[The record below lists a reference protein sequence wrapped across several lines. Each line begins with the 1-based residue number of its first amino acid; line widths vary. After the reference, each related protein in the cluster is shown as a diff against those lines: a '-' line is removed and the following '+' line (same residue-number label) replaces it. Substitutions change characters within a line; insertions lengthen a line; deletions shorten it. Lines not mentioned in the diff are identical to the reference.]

1 MTTQLSPEVL
11 GILELDEKETK
22 PIIPIQSGLNKK
34 PDEKDFNWWNVLDDM
49 ASSVPQ
55 GVINSVEAQG
65 DFIDENIISLGGF
78 EISKEQALLL
88 ASPIAAA
95 QFEKEKNEEAK
106 LTFKDFIPKYVT
118 PTKWKEGKYS
128 EKRNLPVFHQPET
141 KAGQVTEGITRFLT
155 GFAGPSKFLKGYP
168 KLGRARSYIAGGIA
182 DLTVFDP
189 NEGRLSDMLVQFNS
203 PVFDNAVTQYLA
215 TNEYDTEMEGRLKNV
230 LEGMFLGGLVDVV
243 ATGLRATPKTAEKIY
258 HGIKGFKKMKATND
272 LGQRAKIQKETSEV
286 IDDIEKGKKTKRRK
300 KASFEGNA
308 SINLKEAIKTIKS
321 TKETAKQASEL
332 WISRV
337 LNTGAFKNGEEV
349 LNTIDNV
356 TDNAFDDV
364 TKEYLENDVLKNELA
379 EELATLLSRD
389 KNEVLKT
396 VFKEKDSKEGVVK
409 ILATKQVLQDLAF
422 DYQKVATKYL
432 DEFGDNSSN
441 WSKEA
446 KEEIGLRGKVIAET
460 FYKTKEIIRGA
471 ARQTQIGRIKVTRS
485 GGEILEISKIAN
497 LFKNFDSNPAV
508 LAKKVKNIAPNQIIN
523 ELSKSKFSKY
533 IEAFNSLFI
542 NGLLGGTYT
551 HTINM
556 LSNSYELFL
565 KPLEVVAGATL
576 RRDARTIRLGFSQ
589 YQGMIFQISDT
600 FKAIRTALKQG
611 DAVLD
616 PFQRT
621 QDNLQIVD
629 GKAIRPISASAL
641 EVSGIT
647 GNAIDL
653 IGKVVELPIRLLMT
667 GDEIF
672 KQLGYRGRLFAGA
685 IDNTL
690 ELGLDVGSKEG
701 KANIKKIFDNGFDK
715 NGKANVVD
723 NDIAAKALAGAR
735 ESTFTNGLNDGRFFN
750 IGYAWQKFIEEAP
763 YLRFLTPFVR
773 TPTNLWRQFETRIPV
788 YGAFTKPMRE
798 AWNTGDPRA
807 RADVLGR
814 QIFGV
819 SAMTYAGYLT
829 MSNIEDRDGNIYRK
843 ITGAG
848 PKDYQIRK
856 QWEANGWQGYS
867 IADKNKDGSIS
878 YKQYNRMD
886 PRFYIFGIMADIAE
900 NADNI
905 NDVDKE
911 NIAFVAVASAAKGL
925 LNKAYMRGLA
935 DAYEVASSDEPGK
948 LEKYV
953 GRIIGN
959 SIPYQAFVNQ
969 GVPGIIEADKE
980 SYEARGFV
988 DEIIKK
994 SYFLSKDEKLEP
1006 RRDILTG
1013 EPVVKNPTSIYY
1025 NPEGGLSYL
1034 GLTVGPLMVGRKS
1047 DIKEDKVRVE
1057 IIRLKRRLSQPK
1069 KNIGNIDLTE
1079 VKKNNQSAHNY
1090 WIERI
1095 GKTEVNSQ
1103 NLYDTLSEV
1112 IESTDYEF
1120 AQEGNENNR
1129 GGKEIIIDN
1138 VFNAFKRQA
1147 EQDMIEEYD
1156 LSDAIQQEKEQEYS
1170 LREPSYDT
1178 EEQKGKEILPR
1189 KEGSFLFNLIGKAEA
1204 AEVDIESTVNE
1215 KKILENNSNKFK
1227 NVNIDFIKKQEGGD
1241 SLKGYIVKG
1250 FDKSGVTVGVGF
1262 DLGQYNAGEL
1272 SDLPDSILNKL
1283 KPYLGLK
1290 GKNAKKRLDEIPL
1303 KITQK
1308 ESDIINK
1315 VIKTKIL
1322 TILKKDWEKSSSQIP
1337 FDELSTEQATAV
1349 ANIAFQYGNA
1359 GILSFD
1365 FWDYATK
1372 NEWDKVYKE
1381 LMDFKD
1387 KSESVNERHKKTG
1400 KYLKGFL
1407 DNKK

>member
-22 PIIPIQSGLNKK
+22 PIIPIQPGLQNK

-65 DFIDENIISLGGF
+65 DFIDENIVSLGGLEF
-78 EISKEQALLL
+78 GDGDGS
-88 ASPIAAA
+88 
-95 QFEKEKNEEAK
+95 

-168 KLGRARSYIAGGIA
+168 KLGRSRAYIAGGIA

-203 PVFDNAVTQYLA
+203 PVFNNAVTQYLA

-258 HGIKGFKKMKATND
+258 HGIKGFKRMKATND
-272 LGQRAKIQKETSEV
+272 IGQRAKIQKETSEV
-286 IDDIEKGKKTKRRK
+286 INDIEKGRLTKRRK
-300 KASFEGNA
+300 KAAFEGNA

-337 LNTGAFKNGEEV
+337 VNTGAFKNGTEV

-364 TKEYLENDVLKNELA
+364 TKEYLENDVLKNEAA
-379 EELATLLSRD
+379 EELANLLSRD

-409 ILATKQVLQDLAF
+409 MLATKQVLQDLAV
-422 DYQKVATKYL
+422 DYQKVSGKYL
-432 DEFGDNSSN
+432 DEFGDDVSK

-446 KEEIGLRGKVIAET
+446 KEEIGLRGQVIAET

-471 ARQTQIGRIKVTRS
+471 ARTTQAGRIKVTRS
-485 GGEILEISKIAN
+485 GGEVLEISKIAN

-551 HTINM
+551 HSVNM
-556 LSNSYELFL
+556 LGNAYELFL
-565 KPLEVVAGATL
+565 KPIEVMAGATV
-576 RRDARTIRLGFSQ
+576 RTDMRTVKLGFAQ
-589 YQGMIFQISDT
+589 YQGMVFQISDT

-629 GKAIRPISASAL
+629 GKAVRPISASAL

-647 GNAIDL
+647 GNAVDF
-653 IGKVVELPIRLLMT
+653 IGKVVELPVRFLMT

-672 KQLGYRGRLFAGA
+672 KQLGYRGRLFSGA
-685 IDNTL
+685 VDNTL

-723 NDIAAKALAGAR
+723 NDIAAKALQGAR

-750 IGYAWQKFIEEAP
+750 IGYAWQKFIEQAP
-763 YLRFLTPFVR
+763 YLRPLTPFVR

-788 YGAFTKPMRE
+788 YGAFTKPMRD

-814 QIFGV
+814 QIFGI
-819 SAMTYAGYLT
+819 SAMTYAYHLT
-829 MSNIEDRDGNIYRK
+829 SMDIEDRDGNIYRK

-856 QWEANGWQGYS
+856 QWEANGWQPYS
-867 IADKNKDGSIS
+867 IAQKNEDGSIT

-886 PRFYIFGIMADIAE
+886 PRFYIFGIAADVSE
-900 NADNI
+900 NGDNI

-911 NIAFVAVASAAKGL
+911 NVLFVAVASAAKGL

-948 LEKYV
+948 IEKYL
-953 GRIIGN
+953 GRLVGN
-959 SIPYQAFVNQ
+959 SIPYQAFVGQ
-969 GVPGIIEADKE
+969 GVPGIIEADAE

-994 SYFLSKDEKLEP
+994 SYFLSKDEKLEQ

-1013 EPVVKNPTSIYY
+1013 EPIVKNPTSIYY

-1034 GLTVGPLMVGRKS
+1034 GLTVGPIMVGRKS
-1047 DIKEDKVRVE
+1047 DVKEDKVRVE
-1057 IIRLKRRLSQPK
+1057 IIRLKRRLSQPN

-1095 GKTEVNSQ
+1095 GKTEVNGQ

-1112 IESTDYEF
+1112 IESVNYEF
-1120 AQEGNENNR
+1120 AQEGDENNR

-1147 EQDMIEEYD
+1147 KQDMIEEYD

-1189 KEGSFLFNLIGKAEA
+1189 KEKDSFSFNLFSKAEA
-1204 AEVDIESTVNE
+1204 AEVDIE
-1215 KKILENNSNKFK
+1215 LNKFQ
-1227 NVNIDFIKKQEGGD
+1227 NVDFNFIEDREGF
-1241 SLKGYIVKG
+1241 KIIGYVPDAEG
-1250 FDKSGVTVGVGF
+1250 SKSGVTIASGF
-1262 DLGQYNAGEL
+1262 DLGVRKL
-1272 SDLPDSILNKL
+1272 SDLNGLPEEIINKL
-1283 KPYLGLK
+1283 EPYLGLK
-1290 GKNAKKRLDEIPL
+1290 GNEAISKAKQL
-1303 KITQK
+1303 KITREEGK
-1308 ESDIINK
+1308 IINK
-1315 VIKTKIL
+1315 FAKKESLQKLEKAWKKTTGESFDSL
-1322 TILKKDWEKSSSQIP
+1322 T
-1337 FDELSTEQATAV
+1337 TEQATVV
-1349 ANIAFQYGNA
+1349 ASVAFQYGDLETETPN
-1359 GILSFD
+1359 
-1365 FWDYATK
+1365 FWKYVTSKPPQWQKAYD
-1372 NEWDKVYKE
+1372 E
-1381 LMDFKD
+1381 LMDFGDNYPTRRKEEA
-1387 KSESVNERHKKTG
+1387 KLLFE
-1400 KYLKGFL
+1400 YLKK
-1407 DNKK
+1407 NKKWIKSRK

>member
-1 MTTQLSPEVL
+1 MTTRLSPEVL

-34 PDEKDFNWWNVLDDM
+34 PDEKDFNWWSVLDDM

-65 DFIDENIISLGGF
+65 DFIDENIISLGGLEF
-78 EISKEQALLL
+78 GDGDGS
-88 ASPIAAA
+88 
-95 QFEKEKNEEAK
+95 

-118 PTKWKEGKYS
+118 PTKWKKGKYS
-128 EKRNLPVFHQPET
+128 EKKNLPQFHQPET

-155 GFAGPSKFLKGYP
+155 GFAGPSKFLKGYNS
-168 KLGRARSYIAGGIA
+168 LGRSRSYIAGAIA

-189 NEGRLSDMLVQFNS
+189 NEGRLSDMLVEFNS
-203 PVFDNAVTQYLA
+203 PVFNNAVTQYLA

-230 LEGMFLGGLVDVV
+230 LEGMFLGGLVDVAV
-243 ATGLRATPKTAEKIY
+243 AGIRGTPKTAEKIY

-286 IDDIEKGKKTKRRK
+286 ISDVEKGKITKRRK

-332 WISRV
+332 WISKV
-337 LNTGAFKNGEEV
+337 VNTGAFKNGTEV

-364 TKEYLENDVLKNELA
+364 TKEYLENDVLKNEAA
-379 EELATLLSRD
+379 EELANLLSRD

-409 ILATKQVLQDLAF
+409 MLATKQVLQDLAV
-422 DYQKVATKYL
+422 DYQKVSGKYL
-432 DEFGDNSSN
+432 DEFGDDVSK

-446 KEEIGLRGKVIAET
+446 KEEISLRGQVIAET

-471 ARQTQIGRIKVTRS
+471 ARTTQAGRIKVTRS

-556 LSNSYELFL
+556 LSNSYELLL
-565 KPLEVVAGATL
+565 KPIEVMAGATL
-576 RRDARTIRLGFSQ
+576 RKDMRTFKLGFAQ

-629 GKAIRPISASAL
+629 GKAVRPISATAL

-647 GNAIDL
+647 GNAVDF
-653 IGKVVELPIRLLMT
+653 IGKVVELPVRLLMT

-672 KQLGYRGRLFAGA
+672 KQLNYRGRLFSGA

-723 NDIAAKALAGAR
+723 NDIAAKALQGAR
-735 ESTFTNGLNDGRFFN
+735 EATFTNGLNDGRFFN
-750 IGYAWQKFIEEAP
+750 IGYAWQKLIEQAP

-773 TPTNLWRQFETRIPV
+773 TPTNLWRQFESRIPV

-798 AWNTGDPRA
+798 AWNSGDPRA

-819 SAMTYAGYLT
+819 SAMTYASYLA
-829 MSNIEDRDGNIYRK
+829 MSDVEDRDGNIYRK
-843 ITGAG
+843 ITGVG

-856 QWEANGWQGYS
+856 QWEANGWQPYS
-867 IADKNKDGSIS
+867 IAQKNEDGSIT

-886 PRFYIFGIMADIAE
+886 PRFYIFGIMADIYE
-900 NADNI
+900 NNDNI

-911 NIAFVAVASAAKGL
+911 NIAFVAVTSAAKGL

-935 DAYEVASSDEPGK
+935 DAYEVASSDEPNQI
-948 LEKYV
+948 EKYI
-953 GRIIGN
+953 GRLVGN
-959 SIPYQAFVNQ
+959 SIPYQAFIGQ

-994 SYFLSKDEKLEP
+994 SYFLTKDEKLEP

-1013 EPVVKNPTSIYY
+1013 EPIVRNPTSIYY
-1025 NPEGGLSYL
+1025 NPGAEGGISYL
-1034 GLTVGPLMVGRKS
+1034 GLTFGPLMVGRKS

-1057 IIRLKRRLSQPK
+1057 IVRLKRRLSQPN

-1079 VKKNNQSAHNY
+1079 IKKNNQSAHNY

-1095 GKTEVNSQ
+1095 GKTEVNGQ
-1103 NLYDTLSEV
+1103 NLYDTLLEV

-1120 AQEGNENNR
+1120 AQEGDENNR
-1129 GGKEIIIDN
+1129 GGKEIMIDS

-1156 LSDAIQQEKEQEYS
+1156 LLEAIEQEKEQEYS
-1170 LREPSYDT
+1170 LREPSYDIQ
-1178 EEQKGKEILPR
+1178 EQKGKEILPR
-1189 KEGSFLFNLIGKAEA
+1189 
-1204 AEVDIESTVNE
+1204 
-1215 KKILENNSNKFK
+1215 
-1227 NVNIDFIKKQEGGD
+1227 
-1241 SLKGYIVKG
+1241 
-1250 FDKSGVTVGVGF
+1250 
-1262 DLGQYNAGEL
+1262 
-1272 SDLPDSILNKL
+1272 
-1283 KPYLGLK
+1283 
-1290 GKNAKKRLDEIPL
+1290 R
-1303 KITQK
+1303 
-1308 ESDIINK
+1308 
-1315 VIKTKIL
+1315 
-1322 TILKKDWEKSSSQIP
+1322 
-1337 FDELSTEQATAV
+1337 
-1349 ANIAFQYGNA
+1349 
-1359 GILSFD
+1359 
-1365 FWDYATK
+1365 
-1372 NEWDKVYKE
+1372 
-1381 LMDFKD
+1381 
-1387 KSESVNERHKKTG
+1387 
-1400 KYLKGFL
+1400 
-1407 DNKK
+1407 

>member
-1 MTTQLSPEVL
+1 MATQLSSEVL

-55 GVINSVEAQG
+55 GIINSIEAQG
-65 DFIDENIISLGGF
+65 DFIDENIVSLGGLEF
-78 EISKEQALLL
+78 GDKDGS
-88 ASPIAAA
+88 
-95 QFEKEKNEEAK
+95 

-155 GFAGPSKFLKGYP
+155 GFAGPAKFLKGYN
-168 KLGRARSYIAGGIA
+168 KLGRSRSYIAGAIA

-203 PVFDNAVTQYLA
+203 PVFNNAVTQYLA
-215 TNEYDTEMEGRLKNV
+215 TSEYDTEMEGRLKNV

-243 ATGLRATPKTAEKIY
+243 ATGLKGTPKTAEKIFY
-258 HGIKGFKKMKATND
+258 GIKGFKKMKATND
-272 LGQRAKIQKETSEV
+272 IGQRTKIQKETSEV
-286 IDDIEKGKKTKRRK
+286 INDVEKGRITKRRK
-300 KASFEGNA
+300 KASFEGHA

-332 WISRV
+332 WISKV
-337 LNTGAFKNGEEV
+337 INTGAFKNGQEV

-364 TKEYLENDVLKNELA
+364 TKEYLENDVLKNEAA
-379 EELATLLSRD
+379 EELAKLLSRD

-409 ILATKQVLQDLAF
+409 MLATKQVLQDLAV
-422 DYQKVATKYL
+422 DYQKVSTKYL
-432 DEFGDNSSN
+432 DQFGDNVSK

-446 KEEIGLRGKVIAET
+446 KEEIALRGQVIAET

-471 ARQTQIGRIKVTRS
+471 ARTTQAGRIKVTRS
-485 GGEILEISKIAN
+485 GGKILEIAKIVN

-533 IEAFNSLFI
+533 IEAFNSVFI

-565 KPLEVVAGATL
+565 KPIEVIAGATV
-576 RRDARTIRLGFSQ
+576 RKDMKTIRLGFAQ

-600 FKAIRTALKQG
+600 FKAIRIALKQG

-621 QDNLQIVD
+621 QDNLQIID
-629 GKAIRPISASAL
+629 GKAVRPISASAL

-647 GNAIDL
+647 GNAIDF
-653 IGKVVELPIRLLMT
+653 IGKIIELPVRLLMT

-672 KQLGYRGRLFAGA
+672 KQLGYRGRLFSGA

-750 IGYAWQKFIEEAP
+750 IGYAWQKFIEQAP

-788 YGAFTKPMRE
+788 LGAFTKPMRD
-798 AWNTGDPRA
+798 AWNTADPRA

-814 QIFGV
+814 QIFGI
-819 SAMTYAGYLT
+819 SAMTYASYLA
-829 MSNIEDRDGNIYRK
+829 MSDIEDRDGNIYRK
-843 ITGAG
+843 ITGGG

-856 QWEANGWQGYS
+856 QWEANGWQPYS
-867 IADKNKDGSIS
+867 IAEKNEDGTIT

-886 PRFYIFGIMADIAE
+886 PRFYIFGIMADIFE
-900 NADNI
+900 NHDNI

-911 NIAFVAVASAAKGL
+911 NIAFVAITSAAKGL
-925 LNKAYMRGLA
+925 LNKAYMKGIS

-948 LEKYV
+948 IEKYL
-953 GRIIGN
+953 GRVVGN
-959 SIPYQAFVNQ
+959 SIPYQAFIGQ
-969 GVPGIIEADKE
+969 GVPGIIEADAE

-1013 EPVVKNPTSIYY
+1013 EPIVKNPTSIYY

-1057 IIRLKRRLSQPK
+1057 IMRLKRRLTQPK
-1069 KNIGNIDLTE
+1069 KNIGTIDLTE

-1095 GKTEVNSQ
+1095 GKTEINGQ

-1112 IESTDYEF
+1112 IESTNYEF
-1120 AQEGNENNR
+1120 AQEGDENNR

-1138 VFNAFKRQA
+1138 VFNSFKRQA
-1147 EQDMIEEYD
+1147 REDMIEEYD
-1156 LSDAIQQEKEQEYS
+1156 LSDAIIQEKEQEYD
-1170 LREPSYDT
+1170 LKKPSYDT

-1189 KEGSFLFNLIGKAEA
+1189 KERDSFLFNLFNKAEA
-1204 AEVDIESTVNE
+1204 AEVDIESTEADIELV
-1215 KKILENNSNKFK
+1215 KYK
-1227 NVNIDFIKKQEGGD
+1227 NVDMDFIEDREGFEII
-1241 SLKGYIVKG
+1241 GYVPHAEG
-1250 FDKSGVTVGVGF
+1250 SKSGVTIASGF
-1262 DLGQYNAGEL
+1262 DLGARKL
-1272 SDLPDSILNKL
+1272 SDLNGLPEEIINKL
-1283 KPYLGLK
+1283 EPYLGLK
-1290 GKNAKKRLDEIPL
+1290 GNEAISKAKQL
-1303 KITQK
+1303 KITR
-1308 ESDIINK
+1308 EEGRIINK
-1315 VIKTKIL
+1315 FAKKESLQKLEKKWNKDSKIK
-1322 TILKKDWEKSSSQIP
+1322 
-1337 FDELSTEQATAV
+1337 FNELSIEQATVLASV
-1349 ANIAFQYGNA
+1349 AFQYGS
-1359 GILSFD
+1359 SFKRKD
-1365 FWDYATK
+1365 GTQMNFYKLALDNDWQG
-1372 NEWDKVYKE
+1372 VYDE
-1381 LMDFKD
+1381 LMDFGDFYPTRRKEEA
-1387 KSESVNERHKKTG
+1387 KLLFE
-1400 KYLKGFL
+1400 YLKK
-1407 DNKK
+1407 NKKWIKSRK

>member
-22 PIIPIQSGLNKK
+22 PIIPIQPGLQNK

-65 DFIDENIISLGGF
+65 DFLDENIVSLGGLEF
-78 EISKEQALLL
+78 GDGDGS
-88 ASPIAAA
+88 
-95 QFEKEKNEEAK
+95 

-168 KLGRARSYIAGGIA
+168 KLGRSRSYIAGAIA

-203 PVFDNAVTQYLA
+203 PVFNNAVTQYLA
-215 TNEYDTEMEGRLKNV
+215 TSEYDTEMEGRLKNV

-258 HGIKGFKKMKATND
+258 HGIKGFKRMKATND

-286 IDDIEKGKKTKRRK
+286 INDIEKGKLTKRRK
-300 KASFEGNA
+300 KAAFEGNA

-337 LNTGAFKNGEEV
+337 VNTGAFKNGTEV

-364 TKEYLENDVLKNELA
+364 TKEYLENDVLKNEAA
-379 EELATLLSRD
+379 EELANLLSRD

-409 ILATKQVLQDLAF
+409 MLATKQVLQDLAV
-422 DYQKVATKYL
+422 DYQKVSGKYL
-432 DEFGDNSSN
+432 DQFGDDVSK

-446 KEEIGLRGKVIAET
+446 KEEIGLRGQVIAET

-471 ARQTQIGRIKVTRS
+471 ARTTQAGRIKVTRS

-551 HTINM
+551 QSVNM
-556 LSNSYELFL
+556 LGNAYELFL
-565 KPLEVVAGATL
+565 KPVEVMAGATL
-576 RRDARTIRLGFSQ
+576 RRDARTRRLGFAQ
-589 YQGMIFQISDT
+589 YEGMIFQISDT
-600 FKAIRTALKQG
+600 FKSIRTALKQG

-629 GKAIRPISASAL
+629 GKAVRPISASAL

-647 GNAIDL
+647 GNAIDF
-653 IGKVVELPIRLLMT
+653 IGKVVELPVRLLMT

-672 KQLGYRGRLFAGA
+672 KQLGYRGRLYSGA
-685 IDNTL
+685 VDNTL
-690 ELGLDVGSKEG
+690 ELGLDVSSKEG

-750 IGYAWQKFIEEAP
+750 IGYAWQKFIEQAP

-773 TPTNLWRQFETRIPV
+773 TPTNLWRQFEMRIPV
-788 YGAFTKPMRE
+788 YGAFTKPMRD

-814 QIFGV
+814 QIFGI
-819 SAMTYAGYLT
+819 SAMTYAYHLT
-829 MSNIEDRDGNIYRK
+829 SMDIEDRDGNIYRK

-856 QWEANGWQGYS
+856 QWEANGWQPYS
-867 IADKNKDGSIS
+867 IAQKNKDGSIT

-911 NIAFVAVASAAKGL
+911 NVAFVAIASAAKGL

-935 DAYEVASSDEPGK
+935 DAYEVASSDEPDK
-948 LEKYV
+948 IEKYL
-953 GRIIGN
+953 GRVVGN
-959 SIPYQAFVNQ
+959 SIPYQAFIGQ
-969 GVPGIIEADKE
+969 GVPGIIEADAE

-1013 EPVVKNPTSIYY
+1013 EPIVKNPTSIYY

-1034 GLTVGPLMVGRKS
+1034 GLTVGPIMVGRKS

-1057 IIRLKRRLSQPK
+1057 IMRLKRRLSQPN

-1095 GKTEVNSQ
+1095 GKTEVNGQ

-1120 AQEGNENNR
+1120 AQEGDENNR

-1147 EQDMIEEYD
+1147 REDMIEEYD
-1156 LSDAIQQEKEQEYS
+1156 LSDAIIQEKEQEYS

-1189 KEGSFLFNLIGKAEA
+1189 KEKDSFSFNLFSKAQA
-1204 AEVDIESTVNE
+1204 AEIDIESTEADIELV
-1215 KKILENNSNKFK
+1215 KYK
-1227 NVNIDFIKKQEGGD
+1227 NVDMDFIEDREGF
-1241 SLKGYIVKG
+1241 KIIGYVPDAEG
-1250 FDKSGVTVGVGF
+1250 SKSGVTIASGF
-1262 DLGQYNAGEL
+1262 DLGARKL
-1272 SDLPDSILNKL
+1272 SDLNGLPEEIINKL
-1283 KPYLGLK
+1283 EPYLGLK
-1290 GKNAKKRLDEIPL
+1290 GNEAISKAKQL
-1303 KITQK
+1303 KITR
-1308 ESDIINK
+1308 EEGRIINK
-1315 VIKTKIL
+1315 FAKKESLQKLEKKWNKDSKIK
-1322 TILKKDWEKSSSQIP
+1322 
-1337 FDELSTEQATAV
+1337 FNELSIEQATVLASV
-1349 ANIAFQYGNA
+1349 AFQYGS
-1359 GILSFD
+1359 SFKRKD
-1365 FWDYATK
+1365 GTQMNFYKLALDNDWQG
-1372 NEWDKVYKE
+1372 VYDE
-1381 LMDFKD
+1381 LMDFGDRYPTRRKEEA
-1387 KSESVNERHKKTG
+1387 KLLFE
-1400 KYLKGFL
+1400 YLKK
-1407 DNKK
+1407 NKK

>member
-1 MTTQLSPEVL
+1 MATQLSSEVL

-55 GVINSVEAQG
+55 GIINSIEAQG
-65 DFIDENIISLGGF
+65 DFIDENIVSLGGLEF
-78 EISKEQALLL
+78 GDKDGS
-88 ASPIAAA
+88 
-95 QFEKEKNEEAK
+95 

-155 GFAGPSKFLKGYP
+155 GFAGPAKFLKGYN
-168 KLGRARSYIAGGIA
+168 KLGRSRSYIAGAIA

-203 PVFDNAVTQYLA
+203 PVFNNAVTQYLA
-215 TNEYDTEMEGRLKNV
+215 TSEYDTEMEGRLKNV

-243 ATGLRATPKTAEKIY
+243 ATGLKGTPKTAEKIFY
-258 HGIKGFKKMKATND
+258 GIKGFKKMKATND
-272 LGQRAKIQKETSEV
+272 IGQRTKIQKETSEV
-286 IDDIEKGKKTKRRK
+286 INDVEKGRITKRRK
-300 KASFEGNA
+300 KASFEGHA

-332 WISRV
+332 WISKV
-337 LNTGAFKNGEEV
+337 INTGAFKNGQEV

-364 TKEYLENDVLKNELA
+364 TKEYLENDVLKNEAA
-379 EELATLLSRD
+379 EELAKLLSRD

-409 ILATKQVLQDLAF
+409 MLATKQVLQDLAV
-422 DYQKVATKYL
+422 DYQKVSTKYL
-432 DEFGDNSSN
+432 DQFGDNVSK

-446 KEEIGLRGKVIAET
+446 KEEIALRGQVIAET

-471 ARQTQIGRIKVTRS
+471 ARTTQAGRIKVTRS
-485 GGEILEISKIAN
+485 GGKILEIAKIVN

-533 IEAFNSLFI
+533 IEAFNSVFI

-565 KPLEVVAGATL
+565 KPIEVIAGATV
-576 RRDARTIRLGFSQ
+576 RGDMKTIRLGFAQ

-600 FKAIRTALKQG
+600 FKAIRIALKQG

-621 QDNLQIVD
+621 QDNLQIID
-629 GKAIRPISASAL
+629 GKAVRPISASAL

-647 GNAIDL
+647 GNAIDF
-653 IGKVVELPIRLLMT
+653 IGKIIELPVRLLMT

-672 KQLGYRGRLFAGA
+672 KQLGYRGRLFSGA

-750 IGYAWQKFIEEAP
+750 IGYAWQKFIEQAP

-788 YGAFTKPMRE
+788 LGAFTKPMRD
-798 AWNTGDPRA
+798 AWNTADPRA

-814 QIFGV
+814 QIFGI
-819 SAMTYAGYLT
+819 SAMTYASYLA
-829 MSNIEDRDGNIYRK
+829 MSDIEDRDGNIYRK
-843 ITGAG
+843 ITGGG

-856 QWEANGWQGYS
+856 QWEANGWQPYS
-867 IADKNKDGSIS
+867 IAEKNEDGTIT

-886 PRFYIFGIMADIAE
+886 PRFYIFGIMADIFE
-900 NADNI
+900 NHDNI

-911 NIAFVAVASAAKGL
+911 NIAFVAITSAAKGL
-925 LNKAYMRGLA
+925 LNKAYMKGIS

-948 LEKYV
+948 IEKYL
-953 GRIIGN
+953 GRVVGN
-959 SIPYQAFVNQ
+959 SIPYQAFIGQ
-969 GVPGIIEADKE
+969 GVPGIIEADAE

-1013 EPVVKNPTSIYY
+1013 EPIVKNPTSIYY

-1057 IIRLKRRLSQPK
+1057 IMRLKRRLTQPK
-1069 KNIGNIDLTE
+1069 KNIGTIDLTE

-1095 GKTEVNSQ
+1095 GKTEINGQ

-1112 IESTDYEF
+1112 IESTNYEF
-1120 AQEGNENNR
+1120 AQEGDENNR

-1138 VFNAFKRQA
+1138 VFNSFKRQA
-1147 EQDMIEEYD
+1147 REDMIEEYD
-1156 LSDAIQQEKEQEYS
+1156 LSDAIIQEKEQEYD
-1170 LREPSYDT
+1170 LKKPSYDT

-1189 KEGSFLFNLIGKAEA
+1189 KERDSFLFNLFNKAEA
-1204 AEVDIESTVNE
+1204 AEIEVISNEFQNVDFNFIEDREGFEIIGKVPDA
-1215 KKILENNSNKFK
+1215 KNS
-1227 NVNIDFIKKQEGGD
+1227 
-1241 SLKGYIVKG
+1241 
-1250 FDKSGVTVGVGF
+1250 KSGITIASGF
-1262 DLGQYNAGEL
+1262 DLGARKL
-1272 SDLPDSILNKL
+1272 SDLNGLPEEIINKL
-1283 KPYLGLK
+1283 KPFLSLK
-1290 GKNAKKRLDEIPL
+1290 GNEAISKAKQL
-1303 KITQK
+1303 KITREEGK
-1308 ESDIINK
+1308 IINK
-1315 VIKTKIL
+1315 FAKKESLQKLEKAWKKTTGESFNSL
-1322 TILKKDWEKSSSQIP
+1322 T
-1337 FDELSTEQATAV
+1337 TEQATVV
-1349 ANIAFQYGNA
+1349 ASVAFQYGDLETETPN
-1359 GILSFD
+1359 
-1365 FWDYATK
+1365 FWKYVTSNQWQKAYD
-1372 NEWDKVYKE
+1372 E
-1381 LMDFKD
+1381 LMDFGDRYPTRRKEEA
-1387 KSESVNERHKKTG
+1387 KLLFE
-1400 KYLKGFL
+1400 YLKK
-1407 DNKK
+1407 NKKWIKSRK

>member
-34 PDEKDFNWWNVLDDM
+34 PDEKDFNWWSVLDDM

-65 DFIDENIISLGGF
+65 DFIDENIISLGGLEF
-78 EISKEQALLL
+78 GDGDGS
-88 ASPIAAA
+88 
-95 QFEKEKNEEAK
+95 

-128 EKRNLPVFHQPET
+128 EKKNLPQFHQPET

-155 GFAGPSKFLKGYP
+155 GFAGPSKFLKGYNS
-168 KLGRARSYIAGGIA
+168 LGRSRSYIAGAIA

-189 NEGRLSDMLVQFNS
+189 NEGRLSDMLVEFNS
-203 PVFDNAVTQYLA
+203 PVFNNAVTQYLA

-230 LEGMFLGGLVDVV
+230 LEGMFLGGLVDVAV
-243 ATGLRATPKTAEKIY
+243 AGIRGTPKTAEKIY

-286 IDDIEKGKKTKRRK
+286 ISDVEKGKITKRRK

-332 WISRV
+332 WISKV
-337 LNTGAFKNGEEV
+337 VNTGAFKNGTEV

-364 TKEYLENDVLKNELA
+364 TKEYLENDVLKNEAA
-379 EELATLLSRD
+379 EELANLLSRD

-409 ILATKQVLQDLAF
+409 MLATKQVLQDLAV
-422 DYQKVATKYL
+422 DYQKVSGKYL
-432 DEFGDNSSN
+432 NEFGDNVSK

-446 KEEIGLRGKVIAET
+446 KEEISLRGQVIAET

-471 ARQTQIGRIKVTRS
+471 ARTTQAGRIKVTRS

-556 LSNSYELFL
+556 LSNSYELLL
-565 KPLEVVAGATL
+565 KPIEVMAGATL
-576 RRDARTIRLGFSQ
+576 RKDMRTFKLGFAQ

-629 GKAIRPISASAL
+629 GKAVRPISATAL

-647 GNAIDL
+647 GNAVDF
-653 IGKVVELPIRLLMT
+653 IGKVVELPVRLLMT

-672 KQLGYRGRLFAGA
+672 KQLNYRGRLFSGA

-723 NDIAAKALAGAR
+723 NDIAAKALQGAR
-735 ESTFTNGLNDGRFFN
+735 EATFTNGLNDGRFFN
-750 IGYAWQKFIEEAP
+750 VGYAWQKLIEQAP

-773 TPTNLWRQFETRIPV
+773 TPTNLWRQFESRIPV

-798 AWNTGDPRA
+798 AWNSGDPRA

-819 SAMTYAGYLT
+819 SAMTYASYLA
-829 MSNIEDRDGNIYRK
+829 MSDVEDRDGNIYRK

-856 QWEANGWQGYS
+856 QWEANGWQPYS
-867 IADKNKDGSIS
+867 IAQKNKDGSIT

-886 PRFYIFGIMADIAE
+886 PRFYIFGIMADIYE
-900 NADNI
+900 NNDNI

-911 NIAFVAVASAAKGL
+911 NMAFVAVTSAAKGL

-935 DAYEVASSDEPGK
+935 DAYEVASSDEPNQI
-948 LEKYV
+948 EKYL
-953 GRIIGN
+953 GRLVGN
-959 SIPYQAFVNQ
+959 SIPYQAFIGQ

-994 SYFLSKDEKLEP
+994 SYFLTKDEKLEP

-1013 EPVVKNPTSIYY
+1013 EPIVRNPTSIYY
-1025 NPEGGLSYL
+1025 NPGAEGGISYL
-1034 GLTVGPLMVGRKS
+1034 GLTFGPLMVGRKS

-1057 IIRLKRRLSQPK
+1057 IVRLKRRLSQPN

-1079 VKKNNQSAHNY
+1079 IKKNNQSAHNY

-1095 GKTEVNSQ
+1095 GKTEVNGQ
-1103 NLYDTLSEV
+1103 NLYDTLLEV

-1120 AQEGNENNR
+1120 AQEGDENNR
-1129 GGKEIIIDN
+1129 GGKEIMIDS

-1156 LSDAIQQEKEQEYS
+1156 LLEAIEQEKEQEYS
-1170 LREPSYDT
+1170 LREPSYDIQ
-1178 EEQKGKEILPR
+1178 EQKGKEILPR
-1189 KEGSFLFNLIGKAEA
+1189 
-1204 AEVDIESTVNE
+1204 
-1215 KKILENNSNKFK
+1215 
-1227 NVNIDFIKKQEGGD
+1227 
-1241 SLKGYIVKG
+1241 
-1250 FDKSGVTVGVGF
+1250 
-1262 DLGQYNAGEL
+1262 
-1272 SDLPDSILNKL
+1272 
-1283 KPYLGLK
+1283 
-1290 GKNAKKRLDEIPL
+1290 R
-1303 KITQK
+1303 
-1308 ESDIINK
+1308 
-1315 VIKTKIL
+1315 
-1322 TILKKDWEKSSSQIP
+1322 
-1337 FDELSTEQATAV
+1337 
-1349 ANIAFQYGNA
+1349 
-1359 GILSFD
+1359 
-1365 FWDYATK
+1365 
-1372 NEWDKVYKE
+1372 
-1381 LMDFKD
+1381 
-1387 KSESVNERHKKTG
+1387 
-1400 KYLKGFL
+1400 
-1407 DNKK
+1407 

>member
-1 MTTQLSPEVL
+1 MTTELSPEVL

-34 PDEKDFNWWNVLDDM
+34 PDEKDFNWWSVLDDM

-65 DFIDENIISLGGF
+65 DFIDENIISLGGLEF
-78 EISKEQALLL
+78 GDGDGS
-88 ASPIAAA
+88 
-95 QFEKEKNEEAK
+95 

-128 EKRNLPVFHQPET
+128 EKKNLPQFHQPET

-155 GFAGPSKFLKGYP
+155 GFAGPSKFLKGYNS
-168 KLGRARSYIAGGIA
+168 LGRSRSYIAGAIA

-189 NEGRLSDMLVQFNS
+189 NEGRLSDMLVEFNS
-203 PVFDNAVTQYLA
+203 PVFNNAVTQYLA

-230 LEGMFLGGLVDVV
+230 LEGMFLGGLVDVAV
-243 ATGLRATPKTAEKIY
+243 AGIRGTPKTAEKIY

-286 IDDIEKGKKTKRRK
+286 ISDVEKGKITKRRK

-332 WISRV
+332 WISKV
-337 LNTGAFKNGEEV
+337 VNTGAFKNGTEV

-364 TKEYLENDVLKNELA
+364 TKEYLENDVLKNEAA
-379 EELATLLSRD
+379 EELANLLSRD

-409 ILATKQVLQDLAF
+409 MLATKQVLQDLAV
-422 DYQKVATKYL
+422 DYQKVSGKYL
-432 DEFGDNSSN
+432 DEFGDDVSK

-446 KEEIGLRGKVIAET
+446 KEEIGLRGQVIAET

-471 ARQTQIGRIKVTRS
+471 ARTTQAGRIKVTRS

-556 LSNSYELFL
+556 LSNSYELLL
-565 KPLEVVAGATL
+565 KPIEVMAGATL
-576 RRDARTIRLGFSQ
+576 RKDMRTFKLGFAQ

-629 GKAIRPISASAL
+629 GKAVRPISATAL

-647 GNAIDL
+647 GNAVDF
-653 IGKVVELPIRLLMT
+653 IGKVVELPVRLLMT

-672 KQLGYRGRLFAGA
+672 KQLNYRGRLFSGA

-723 NDIAAKALAGAR
+723 NDIAAKALQGAR
-735 ESTFTNGLNDGRFFN
+735 EATFTNGLNDGRFFN
-750 IGYAWQKFIEEAP
+750 IGYAWQKLIEQAP

-773 TPTNLWRQFETRIPV
+773 TPTNLWRQFESRIPV

-798 AWNTGDPRA
+798 AWNSGDPRA

-819 SAMTYAGYLT
+819 SAMTYASYLA
-829 MSNIEDRDGNIYRK
+829 MSDVEDRDGNIYRK
-843 ITGAG
+843 ITGVG

-856 QWEANGWQGYS
+856 QWEANGWQPYS
-867 IADKNKDGSIS
+867 IAQKNEDGSIT

-886 PRFYIFGIMADIAE
+886 PRFYIFGIMADIYE
-900 NADNI
+900 NNDNI

-911 NIAFVAVASAAKGL
+911 NIAFVAVTSAAKGL

-935 DAYEVASSDEPGK
+935 DAYEVASSDEPNQI
-948 LEKYV
+948 EKYI
-953 GRIIGN
+953 GRLVGN
-959 SIPYQAFVNQ
+959 SIPYQAFIGQ

-994 SYFLSKDEKLEP
+994 SYFLTKDEKLEP

-1013 EPVVKNPTSIYY
+1013 EPIVRNPTSIYY
-1025 NPEGGLSYL
+1025 NPGAEGGISYL
-1034 GLTVGPLMVGRKS
+1034 GLTFGPLMVGRKS

-1057 IIRLKRRLSQPK
+1057 IVRLKRRLSQPN

-1079 VKKNNQSAHNY
+1079 IKKNNQSAHNY

-1095 GKTEVNSQ
+1095 GKTEVNGQ
-1103 NLYDTLSEV
+1103 NLYDTLLEV

-1120 AQEGNENNR
+1120 AQEGDENNR
-1129 GGKEIIIDN
+1129 GGKEIMIDS

-1156 LSDAIQQEKEQEYS
+1156 LLEAIEQEKEQEYS
-1170 LREPSYDT
+1170 LREPSYDIQ
-1178 EEQKGKEILPR
+1178 EQKGKEILPR
-1189 KEGSFLFNLIGKAEA
+1189 
-1204 AEVDIESTVNE
+1204 
-1215 KKILENNSNKFK
+1215 
-1227 NVNIDFIKKQEGGD
+1227 
-1241 SLKGYIVKG
+1241 
-1250 FDKSGVTVGVGF
+1250 
-1262 DLGQYNAGEL
+1262 
-1272 SDLPDSILNKL
+1272 
-1283 KPYLGLK
+1283 
-1290 GKNAKKRLDEIPL
+1290 R
-1303 KITQK
+1303 
-1308 ESDIINK
+1308 
-1315 VIKTKIL
+1315 
-1322 TILKKDWEKSSSQIP
+1322 
-1337 FDELSTEQATAV
+1337 
-1349 ANIAFQYGNA
+1349 
-1359 GILSFD
+1359 
-1365 FWDYATK
+1365 
-1372 NEWDKVYKE
+1372 
-1381 LMDFKD
+1381 
-1387 KSESVNERHKKTG
+1387 
-1400 KYLKGFL
+1400 
-1407 DNKK
+1407 

>member
-95 QFEKEKNEEAK
+95 QFEKEKKEEAK
-106 LTFKDFIPKYVT
+106 LKFQDFIPKYVT

-168 KLGRARSYIAGGIA
+168 KLGRSRGYIAGGIA

-203 PVFDNAVTQYLA
+203 PVFNNAVSQYLA

-243 ATGLRATPKTAEKIY
+243 ASGLRGTPKTAEKIY
-258 HGIKGFKKMKATND
+258 HGIKGYKKMKATND

-396 VFKEKDSKEGVVK
+396 VFKETDSKEGVVK
-409 ILATKQVLQDLAF
+409 MLATKQVLQDLAF
-422 DYQKVATKYL
+422 DYQKVAGKYL
-432 DEFGDNSSN
+432 DQFGDNSSN

-471 ARQTQIGRIKVTRS
+471 ARTTQAGRIKVTRS
-485 GGEILEISKIAN
+485 GGEVLEISKIAN

-565 KPLEVVAGATL
+565 KPIEVVAGATV
-576 RRDARTIRLGFSQ
+576 RGDIKTIRLGFAQ

-600 FKAIRTALKQG
+600 FKAIRTSLKQG
-611 DAVLD
+611 DAILD

-629 GKAIRPISASAL
+629 GKAVRPISASAL

-788 YGAFTKPMRE
+788 YGAFTKPMRD

-848 PKDYQIRK
+848 PKDYAIRK
-856 QWEANGWQGYS
+856 QWEANGWQSYS
-867 IADKNKDGSIS
+867 IAEKNKDGSIS

-935 DAYEVASSDEPGK
+935 DAYEVASSDEPNQ
-948 LEKYV
+948 LEKYL
-953 GRIIGN
+953 GRIVGN
-959 SIPYQAFVNQ
+959 SIPYQAFVGQ
-969 GVPGIIEADKE
+969 GVPGIIEADAE

-988 DEIIKK
+988 DEIMKK
-994 SYFLSKDEKLEP
+994 QYFLSKDEKLEP
-1006 RRDILTG
+1006 RIDILTG
-1013 EPVVKNPTSIYY
+1013 EPIVKNPTSIYY

-1034 GLTVGPLMVGRKS
+1034 GLTVGPLMVGKKS

-1057 IIRLKRRLSQPK
+1057 IIRLKRRLSQPN
-1069 KNIGNIDLTE
+1069 KNIGNINLTE

-1103 NLYDTLSEV
+1103 NLYDTLLEV

-1120 AQEGNENNR
+1120 AQEGNEDNR

-1147 EQDMIEEYD
+1147 KQDMIEEYD

-1315 VIKTKIL
+1315 VIKKKIL

-1365 FWDYATK
+1365 FWDYATN

-1387 KSESVNERHKKTG
+1387 KSQSVNERHKKTG
-1400 KYLKGFL
+1400 KYLKVFL

>member
-1 MTTQLSPEVL
+1 MATQLSSEVL

-55 GVINSVEAQG
+55 GIINSIEAQG
-65 DFIDENIISLGGF
+65 DFIDENIVSLGGLEF
-78 EISKEQALLL
+78 GDKDGS
-88 ASPIAAA
+88 
-95 QFEKEKNEEAK
+95 

-155 GFAGPSKFLKGYP
+155 GFAGPAKFLKGYN
-168 KLGRARSYIAGGIA
+168 KLGRSRSYIAGAIA

-203 PVFDNAVTQYLA
+203 PVFNNAVTQYLA
-215 TNEYDTEMEGRLKNV
+215 TSEYDTEMEGRLKNV

-243 ATGLRATPKTAEKIY
+243 ATGLKGTPKTAEKIFY
-258 HGIKGFKKMKATND
+258 GIKGFKKMKATND
-272 LGQRAKIQKETSEV
+272 IGQRTKIQKETSEV
-286 IDDIEKGKKTKRRK
+286 INDVEKGRITKRRK
-300 KASFEGNA
+300 KASFEGHA

-332 WISRV
+332 WISKV
-337 LNTGAFKNGEEV
+337 VNTGAFKNGTEV

-364 TKEYLENDVLKNELA
+364 TKEYLENDVLKNEAA
-379 EELATLLSRD
+379 EELAKLLSRD

-409 ILATKQVLQDLAF
+409 MLATKQVLQDLAV
-422 DYQKVATKYL
+422 DYQKVSTKYL
-432 DEFGDNSSN
+432 DQFGDNVSK

-446 KEEIGLRGKVIAET
+446 KEEIALRGQVIAET

-471 ARQTQIGRIKVTRS
+471 ARTTQAGRIKVTRS
-485 GGEILEISKIAN
+485 GGKILEIAKIVN

-533 IEAFNSLFI
+533 IEAFNSVFI

-565 KPLEVVAGATL
+565 KPIEVIAGATV
-576 RRDARTIRLGFSQ
+576 RKDMKTIRLGFAQ

-600 FKAIRTALKQG
+600 FKAIRIALKQG

-621 QDNLQIVD
+621 QDNLQIID
-629 GKAIRPISASAL
+629 GKAVRPISASAL

-647 GNAIDL
+647 GNAIDF
-653 IGKVVELPIRLLMT
+653 IGKIIELPVRLLMT

-672 KQLGYRGRLFAGA
+672 KQLGYRGRLFSGA

-750 IGYAWQKFIEEAP
+750 IGYAWQKFIEQAP

-788 YGAFTKPMRE
+788 LGAFTKPMRD
-798 AWNTGDPRA
+798 AWNTADPRA

-814 QIFGV
+814 QIFGI
-819 SAMTYAGYLT
+819 SAMTYASYLA
-829 MSNIEDRDGNIYRK
+829 MSDIEDRDGNIYRK
-843 ITGAG
+843 ITGGG

-856 QWEANGWQGYS
+856 QWEANGWQPYS
-867 IADKNKDGSIS
+867 IAEKNEDGTIT

-886 PRFYIFGIMADIAE
+886 PRFYIFGIMADIFE
-900 NADNI
+900 NHDNI

-911 NIAFVAVASAAKGL
+911 NIAFVAITSAAKGL
-925 LNKAYMRGLA
+925 LNKAYMKGIS

-948 LEKYV
+948 IEKYL
-953 GRIIGN
+953 GRVVGN
-959 SIPYQAFVNQ
+959 SIPYQAFIGQ
-969 GVPGIIEADKE
+969 GVPGIIEADAE

-1013 EPVVKNPTSIYY
+1013 EPIVKNPTSIYY

-1057 IIRLKRRLSQPK
+1057 IMRLKRRLTQPK
-1069 KNIGNIDLTE
+1069 KNIGTIDLTE

-1095 GKTEVNSQ
+1095 GKTEINGQ

-1112 IESTDYEF
+1112 IESTNYEF
-1120 AQEGNENNR
+1120 AQEGDENNR

-1138 VFNAFKRQA
+1138 VFNSFKRQA
-1147 EQDMIEEYD
+1147 REDMIEEYD
-1156 LSDAIQQEKEQEYS
+1156 LSDAIIQEKEQEYD
-1170 LREPSYDT
+1170 LKKPSYDT

-1189 KEGSFLFNLIGKAEA
+1189 KERDSFLFNLFNKAEA
-1204 AEVDIESTVNE
+1204 AEVDIESTEADIELV
-1215 KKILENNSNKFK
+1215 KYK
-1227 NVNIDFIKKQEGGD
+1227 NVDMDFIEDREGFEII
-1241 SLKGYIVKG
+1241 GYVPHAEG
-1250 FDKSGVTVGVGF
+1250 SKSGVTIASGF
-1262 DLGQYNAGEL
+1262 DLGARKL
-1272 SDLPDSILNKL
+1272 SDLNGLPEEIINKL
-1283 KPYLGLK
+1283 EPYLGLK
-1290 GKNAKKRLDEIPL
+1290 GNEAISKAKQL
-1303 KITQK
+1303 KITR
-1308 ESDIINK
+1308 EEGRIINK
-1315 VIKTKIL
+1315 FAKKESLQKLEKKWNKDSKIK
-1322 TILKKDWEKSSSQIP
+1322 
-1337 FDELSTEQATAV
+1337 FNELSIEQATVLASV
-1349 ANIAFQYGNA
+1349 AFQYGS
-1359 GILSFD
+1359 SFKRKD
-1365 FWDYATK
+1365 GTQMNFYKLALDNDWQG
-1372 NEWDKVYKE
+1372 VYDE
-1381 LMDFKD
+1381 LMDFGDFYPTRRKEEA
-1387 KSESVNERHKKTG
+1387 KLLFE
-1400 KYLKGFL
+1400 YLKK
-1407 DNKK
+1407 NKK

>member
-22 PIIPIQSGLNKK
+22 PIIPIQPGLQNK

-65 DFIDENIISLGGF
+65 DFLDENIVSLGGLEF
-78 EISKEQALLL
+78 GDGDGS
-88 ASPIAAA
+88 
-95 QFEKEKNEEAK
+95 
-106 LTFKDFIPKYVT
+106 LTFKDFIPKYIT

-168 KLGRARSYIAGGIA
+168 KLGRSRAYIAGGIA

-203 PVFDNAVTQYLA
+203 PVFNNAVTQYLA
-215 TNEYDTEMEGRLKNV
+215 TSEYDTEMEGRLKNV

-258 HGIKGFKKMKATND
+258 HGIKGFKRMKATND

-286 IDDIEKGKKTKRRK
+286 INDVEKGKLTKRRK
-300 KASFEGNA
+300 KAAFEGNT

-337 LNTGAFKNGEEV
+337 VNTGAFKNGTEV

-364 TKEYLENDVLKNELA
+364 TKEYLENDVLKNEAA
-379 EELATLLSRD
+379 EELANLLSRD

-409 ILATKQVLQDLAF
+409 MLATKQVLQDLAV
-422 DYQKVATKYL
+422 DYQKVSGKYL
-432 DEFGDNSSN
+432 DEFGDDVSK

-446 KEEIGLRGKVIAET
+446 KEEIGLRGQVIAET

-471 ARQTQIGRIKVTRS
+471 ARTTQAGRIKVTRS
-485 GGEILEISKIAN
+485 GGEVLEISKIAN

-551 HTINM
+551 HSVNM
-556 LSNSYELFL
+556 LGNAYELFL
-565 KPLEVVAGATL
+565 KPIEVMAGATV
-576 RRDARTIRLGFSQ
+576 RTDMRTFKLGFAQ
-589 YQGMIFQISDT
+589 YQGMVFQISDT

-629 GKAIRPISASAL
+629 GKAVRPISASAL

-647 GNAIDL
+647 GNAVDF
-653 IGKVVELPIRLLMT
+653 IGKVVELPVRFLMT

-672 KQLGYRGRLFAGA
+672 KQLGYRGRLFSGA
-685 IDNTL
+685 VDNTL

-701 KANIKKIFDNGFDK
+701 KANIKKIFNNGFDK

-723 NDIAAKALAGAR
+723 NDIAAKALQGAR

-750 IGYAWQKFIEEAP
+750 IGYAWQKFIEQAP
-763 YLRFLTPFVR
+763 YLRPLTPFVR

-788 YGAFTKPMRE
+788 YGAFTKPMRD

-819 SAMTYAGYLT
+819 SAMTYAYHLT
-829 MSNIEDRDGNIYRK
+829 SMDIEDRDGNIYRK

-856 QWEANGWQGYS
+856 QWEANGWQPYS
-867 IADKNKDGSIS
+867 IAQKNEDGSIT

-886 PRFYIFGIMADIAE
+886 PRFYIFGIAADVSE
-900 NADNI
+900 NGDNI

-911 NIAFVAVASAAKGL
+911 NVLFVAVASAAKGL

-948 LEKYV
+948 IEKYL
-953 GRIIGN
+953 GRLVGN
-959 SIPYQAFVNQ
+959 SIPYQAFVGQ
-969 GVPGIIEADKE
+969 GVPGIIEADAE

-994 SYFLSKDEKLEP
+994 SYFLSKDEKLEQ

-1013 EPVVKNPTSIYY
+1013 EPIVKNPTSIYY

-1034 GLTVGPLMVGRKS
+1034 GLTVGPIMVGRKS

-1057 IIRLKRRLSQPK
+1057 IIRLKRRLSQPN

-1095 GKTEVNSQ
+1095 GKTEVNGQ

-1112 IESTDYEF
+1112 IESVNYEF
-1120 AQEGNENNR
+1120 AQEGDENNR

-1147 EQDMIEEYD
+1147 KQDMIEEYD

-1189 KEGSFLFNLIGKAEA
+1189 KEKDSFSFNLFSRAEA
-1204 AEVDIESTVNE
+1204 AEVDIESTEADIELV
-1215 KKILENNSNKFK
+1215 KYK
-1227 NVNIDFIKKQEGGD
+1227 NVDMDFIEDREGF
-1241 SLKGYIVKG
+1241 KIIGYVPDAEG
-1250 FDKSGVTVGVGF
+1250 SKSGVTIASGF
-1262 DLGQYNAGEL
+1262 DLGARKL
-1272 SDLPDSILNKL
+1272 SDLNGLPEEIINKL
-1283 KPYLGLK
+1283 EPYLGLEGNEAISK
-1290 GKNAKKRLDEIPL
+1290 AKQL
-1303 KITQK
+1303 KITR
-1308 ESDIINK
+1308 EEGRIINK
-1315 VIKTKIL
+1315 FAKKESLQKLEKKWNKDSKIK
-1322 TILKKDWEKSSSQIP
+1322 
-1337 FDELSTEQATAV
+1337 FNELNIEQATVLASV
-1349 ANIAFQYGNA
+1349 AFQYGS
-1359 GILSFD
+1359 SFKRKDGTQMNFYKLALDNDWQGVYDELVD
-1365 FWDYATK
+1365 FGDRYPTRR
-1372 NEWDKVYKE
+1372 KE
-1381 LMDFKD
+1381 EAKLLF
-1387 KSESVNERHKKTG
+1387 E
-1400 KYLKGFL
+1400 YLKK
-1407 DNKK
+1407 NKK

>member
-55 GVINSVEAQG
+55 GIINSVEAQG
-65 DFIDENIISLGGF
+65 DFIDENIVSLGGLEF
-78 EISKEQALLL
+78 GDADGS
-88 ASPIAAA
+88 
-95 QFEKEKNEEAK
+95 

-118 PTKWKEGKYS
+118 PKKWKEGKYS

-168 KLGRARSYIAGGIA
+168 KLGRSRSYIAGGIA

-203 PVFDNAVTQYLA
+203 PVFNNAVTQYLA

-243 ATGLRATPKTAEKIY
+243 ASGLRGTPKTAEKIY
-258 HGIKGFKKMKATND
+258 HGIKGYKKMKATND

-396 VFKEKDSKEGVVK
+396 VFKETDSKEGVVK
-409 ILATKQVLQDLAF
+409 MLATKQVLQDLAF
-422 DYQKVATKYL
+422 DYQKVAGKYL

-471 ARQTQIGRIKVTRS
+471 ARTTQAGRIKVTRS
-485 GGEILEISKIAN
+485 GGEVLEISKIAN

-565 KPLEVVAGATL
+565 KPIEVVAGATV
-576 RRDARTIRLGFSQ
+576 RGDIKTIRLGFAQ

-600 FKAIRTALKQG
+600 FKAIRTSLKQG
-611 DAVLD
+611 DAILD

-629 GKAIRPISASAL
+629 GKAVRPISASAL

-788 YGAFTKPMRE
+788 YGAFTKPMRD

-848 PKDYQIRK
+848 PKDYAIRK
-856 QWEANGWQGYS
+856 QWEANGWQSYS
-867 IADKNKDGSIS
+867 IAEKNKDGSIS

-935 DAYEVASSDEPGK
+935 DAYEVASSDEPNQ
-948 LEKYV
+948 LEKYL
-953 GRIIGN
+953 GRIVGN
-959 SIPYQAFVNQ
+959 SIPYQAFVGQ
-969 GVPGIIEADKE
+969 GVPGIIEADAE

-988 DEIIKK
+988 DEIMKK
-994 SYFLSKDEKLEP
+994 QYFLSKDEKLEP
-1006 RRDILTG
+1006 RIDILTG
-1013 EPVVKNPTSIYY
+1013 EPIVKNPTSIYY

-1034 GLTVGPLMVGRKS
+1034 GLTVGPLMVGKKS

-1057 IIRLKRRLSQPK
+1057 IIRLKRRLSQPN
-1069 KNIGNIDLTE
+1069 KNIGNINLTE

-1103 NLYDTLSEV
+1103 NLYDTLLEV

-1120 AQEGNENNR
+1120 AQEGNEDNR

-1147 EQDMIEEYD
+1147 KQDMIEEYD

-1189 KEGSFLFNLIGKAEA
+1189 K
-1204 AEVDIESTVNE
+1204 NE
-1215 KKILENNSNKFK
+1215 
-1227 NVNIDFIKKQEGGD
+1227 
-1241 SLKGYIVKG
+1241 
-1250 FDKSGVTVGVGF
+1250 
-1262 DLGQYNAGEL
+1262 
-1272 SDLPDSILNKL
+1272 
-1283 KPYLGLK
+1283 
-1290 GKNAKKRLDEIPL
+1290 
-1303 KITQK
+1303 
-1308 ESDIINK
+1308 
-1315 VIKTKIL
+1315 
-1322 TILKKDWEKSSSQIP
+1322 
-1337 FDELSTEQATAV
+1337 
-1349 ANIAFQYGNA
+1349 
-1359 GILSFD
+1359 
-1365 FWDYATK
+1365 
-1372 NEWDKVYKE
+1372 
-1381 LMDFKD
+1381 
-1387 KSESVNERHKKTG
+1387 
-1400 KYLKGFL
+1400 
-1407 DNKK
+1407 

>member
-22 PIIPIQSGLNKK
+22 PIIPIQPGLQNK

-65 DFIDENIISLGGF
+65 DFLDENIVSLGGLEF
-78 EISKEQALLL
+78 GDGDGS
-88 ASPIAAA
+88 
-95 QFEKEKNEEAK
+95 
-106 LTFKDFIPKYVT
+106 LTFKDFIPKYIT

-168 KLGRARSYIAGGIA
+168 KLGRSRAYIAGGIA

-215 TNEYDTEMEGRLKNV
+215 TSEYDTEMEGRLKNV

-258 HGIKGFKKMKATND
+258 HGIKGFKRMKATND
-272 LGQRAKIQKETSEV
+272 LSQRAKIQKETSEV
-286 IDDIEKGKKTKRRK
+286 INDIEKGKLTKRRK
-300 KASFEGNA
+300 KAAFEGNT

-337 LNTGAFKNGEEV
+337 VNTGAFKNGTEV

-364 TKEYLENDVLKNELA
+364 TKEYLENDVLKNEAA
-379 EELATLLSRD
+379 EELANLLSRD

-409 ILATKQVLQDLAF
+409 MLATKQVLQDLAV
-422 DYQKVATKYL
+422 DYQKVSGKYL
-432 DEFGDNSSN
+432 DEFGDDVSK

-446 KEEIGLRGKVIAET
+446 KEEIGLRGQVIAET

-471 ARQTQIGRIKVTRS
+471 ARTTQAGRIKVTRS
-485 GGEILEISKIAN
+485 GGEVLEISKIAN

-551 HTINM
+551 HSVNM
-556 LSNSYELFL
+556 LGNAYELFL
-565 KPLEVVAGATL
+565 KPIEVMAGATV
-576 RRDARTIRLGFSQ
+576 RTDMRTFKLGFAQ
-589 YQGMIFQISDT
+589 YQGMVFQISDT

-629 GKAIRPISASAL
+629 GKAVRPISASAL

-647 GNAIDL
+647 GNAVDF
-653 IGKVVELPIRLLMT
+653 IGKVVELPVRFLMT

-672 KQLGYRGRLFAGA
+672 KQLGYRGRLFSGA
-685 IDNTL
+685 VDNTL

-723 NDIAAKALAGAR
+723 NDIAAKALQGAR

-750 IGYAWQKFIEEAP
+750 IGYAWQKFIEQAP
-763 YLRFLTPFVR
+763 YLRPLTPFVR

-788 YGAFTKPMRE
+788 YGAFTKPMRD

-814 QIFGV
+814 QIFGI
-819 SAMTYAGYLT
+819 SAMTYAYHLT
-829 MSNIEDRDGNIYRK
+829 SMDIEDRDGNIYRK

-856 QWEANGWQGYS
+856 QWEANGWQPYS
-867 IADKNKDGSIS
+867 IAQKNEDGSIT

-886 PRFYIFGIMADIAE
+886 PRFYIFGIAADVSE
-900 NADNI
+900 NGDNI

-911 NIAFVAVASAAKGL
+911 NVLFVAVASAAKGL

-948 LEKYV
+948 IEKYL
-953 GRIIGN
+953 GRLVGN
-959 SIPYQAFVNQ
+959 SIPYQAFVGQ
-969 GVPGIIEADKE
+969 GVPGIIEADAE

-994 SYFLSKDEKLEP
+994 SYFLSKDEKLEQ

-1013 EPVVKNPTSIYY
+1013 EPIVKNPTSIYY

-1034 GLTVGPLMVGRKS
+1034 GLTVGPIMVGRKS
-1047 DIKEDKVRVE
+1047 DVKEDKVRVE
-1057 IIRLKRRLSQPK
+1057 IIRLKRRLSQPN

-1095 GKTEVNSQ
+1095 GKTEVNGQ

-1112 IESTDYEF
+1112 IESVNYEF
-1120 AQEGNENNR
+1120 AQEGDENNR

-1147 EQDMIEEYD
+1147 KQDMIEEYD

-1189 KEGSFLFNLIGKAEA
+1189 KEKDSFSFNLFSKAEA
-1204 AEVDIESTVNE
+1204 AEVDIE
-1215 KKILENNSNKFK
+1215 LNKFK
-1227 NVNIDFIKKQEGGD
+1227 NVDFNFIEDREGF
-1241 SLKGYIVKG
+1241 KIIGYVPDAEG
-1250 FDKSGVTVGVGF
+1250 SKSGVTIASGF
-1262 DLGQYNAGEL
+1262 DLGARKL
-1272 SDLPDSILNKL
+1272 SDLNGLPEEIINKL
-1283 KPYLGLK
+1283 EPYLGLK
-1290 GKNAKKRLDEIPL
+1290 GNEAISKAKQL
-1303 KITQK
+1303 KITR
-1308 ESDIINK
+1308 EEGRIINK
-1315 VIKTKIL
+1315 FAKKESLQKLEKKWNKDSEIK
-1322 TILKKDWEKSSSQIP
+1322 
-1337 FDELSTEQATAV
+1337 FNELSTEQATVLASV
-1349 ANIAFQYGNA
+1349 AFQYGS
-1359 GILSFD
+1359 SFKRKDGTQMNFYKLALDNDWQGVYDELVD
-1365 FWDYATK
+1365 FGDRYPTRR
-1372 NEWDKVYKE
+1372 KE
-1381 LMDFKD
+1381 EAKLLF
-1387 KSESVNERHKKTG
+1387 E
-1400 KYLKGFL
+1400 YLKK
-1407 DNKK
+1407 NKK

>member
-34 PDEKDFNWWNVLDDM
+34 PDEKDFNWWSVLDDM

-65 DFIDENIISLGGF
+65 DFLDENIVSLGGLEF
-78 EISKEQALLL
+78 GDGDGS
-88 ASPIAAA
+88 
-95 QFEKEKNEEAK
+95 

-128 EKRNLPVFHQPET
+128 EKKNLPQFHQPET

-155 GFAGPSKFLKGYP
+155 GFAGPSKFLKGYNS
-168 KLGRARSYIAGGIA
+168 LGRSRSYIAGAIA

-189 NEGRLSDMLVQFNS
+189 NEGRLSDMLVEFNS
-203 PVFDNAVTQYLA
+203 PVFNNAVTQYLA

-230 LEGMFLGGLVDVV
+230 LEGMFLGGLVDVAV
-243 ATGLRATPKTAEKIY
+243 AGIRGTPKTAEKIY

-286 IDDIEKGKKTKRRK
+286 ISDVEKGKITKRRK

-332 WISRV
+332 WISKV
-337 LNTGAFKNGEEV
+337 VNTGAFKNGTEV

-364 TKEYLENDVLKNELA
+364 TKEYLENDVLKNEAA
-379 EELATLLSRD
+379 EELANLLSRD

-409 ILATKQVLQDLAF
+409 MLATKQVLQDLAV
-422 DYQKVATKYL
+422 DYQKVSGKYL
-432 DEFGDNSSN
+432 NEFGDNVSK

-446 KEEIGLRGKVIAET
+446 KEEISLRGQVIAET

-471 ARQTQIGRIKVTRS
+471 ARTTQAGRIKVTRS

-556 LSNSYELFL
+556 LSNSYELLL
-565 KPLEVVAGATL
+565 KPIEVMAGATL
-576 RRDARTIRLGFSQ
+576 RKDMRTFKLGFAQ

-629 GKAIRPISASAL
+629 GKAVRPISATAL

-647 GNAIDL
+647 GNAVDF
-653 IGKVVELPIRLLMT
+653 IGKVVELPVRLLMT

-672 KQLGYRGRLFAGA
+672 KQLNYRGRLFSGA

-750 IGYAWQKFIEEAP
+750 IGYASQKFIEQAP

-773 TPTNLWRQFETRIPV
+773 TPTNLWRQFEMRIPV
-788 YGAFTKPMRE
+788 YGAFTKPMRD

-814 QIFGV
+814 QIFGI
-819 SAMTYAGYLT
+819 SAMTYAYHLT
-829 MSNIEDRDGNIYRK
+829 SMDIEDRDGNIYRK

-856 QWEANGWQGYS
+856 QWEANGWQPYS
-867 IADKNKDGSIS
+867 IAQKNKDGSIT

-886 PRFYIFGIMADIAE
+886 PRFYIFGIMADIYE
-900 NADNI
+900 NNDNI

-911 NIAFVAVASAAKGL
+911 NMAFVAVTSAAKGL

-935 DAYEVASSDEPGK
+935 DAYEVASSDEPNQI
-948 LEKYV
+948 EKYL
-953 GRIIGN
+953 GRLVGN
-959 SIPYQAFVNQ
+959 SIPYQAFIGQ

-994 SYFLSKDEKLEP
+994 SYFLTKDEKLEP

-1013 EPVVKNPTSIYY
+1013 EPIVRNPTSIYY
-1025 NPEGGLSYL
+1025 NPGAEGGISYL
-1034 GLTVGPLMVGRKS
+1034 GLTFGPLMVGRKS

-1057 IIRLKRRLSQPK
+1057 IVRLKRRLSQPN

-1079 VKKNNQSAHNY
+1079 IKKNNQSAHNY

-1095 GKTEVNSQ
+1095 GKTEVNGQ
-1103 NLYDTLSEV
+1103 NLYDTLLEV

-1120 AQEGNENNR
+1120 AQEGDENNR
-1129 GGKEIIIDN
+1129 GGKEIMIDS

-1156 LSDAIQQEKEQEYS
+1156 LLEAIEQEKEQEYS
-1170 LREPSYDT
+1170 LREPSYDIQ
-1178 EEQKGKEILPR
+1178 EQKGKEILPR
-1189 KEGSFLFNLIGKAEA
+1189 
-1204 AEVDIESTVNE
+1204 
-1215 KKILENNSNKFK
+1215 
-1227 NVNIDFIKKQEGGD
+1227 
-1241 SLKGYIVKG
+1241 
-1250 FDKSGVTVGVGF
+1250 
-1262 DLGQYNAGEL
+1262 
-1272 SDLPDSILNKL
+1272 
-1283 KPYLGLK
+1283 
-1290 GKNAKKRLDEIPL
+1290 R
-1303 KITQK
+1303 
-1308 ESDIINK
+1308 
-1315 VIKTKIL
+1315 
-1322 TILKKDWEKSSSQIP
+1322 
-1337 FDELSTEQATAV
+1337 
-1349 ANIAFQYGNA
+1349 
-1359 GILSFD
+1359 
-1365 FWDYATK
+1365 
-1372 NEWDKVYKE
+1372 
-1381 LMDFKD
+1381 
-1387 KSESVNERHKKTG
+1387 
-1400 KYLKGFL
+1400 
-1407 DNKK
+1407 

>member
-22 PIIPIQSGLNKK
+22 PIIPIQPGLQNK

-65 DFIDENIISLGGF
+65 DFLDENIVSLGGLEF
-78 EISKEQALLL
+78 GDGDGS
-88 ASPIAAA
+88 
-95 QFEKEKNEEAK
+95 
-106 LTFKDFIPKYVT
+106 LTFKDFIPKYIT

-168 KLGRARSYIAGGIA
+168 KLGRSRAYIAGGIA

-215 TNEYDTEMEGRLKNV
+215 TSEYDTEMEGRLKNV

-258 HGIKGFKKMKATND
+258 HGIKGFKRMKATND

-286 IDDIEKGKKTKRRK
+286 INDIEKGKLTKRRK
-300 KASFEGNA
+300 KAAFEGNT

-337 LNTGAFKNGEEV
+337 VNTGAFKNGTEV

-364 TKEYLENDVLKNELA
+364 TKEYLENDVLKNEAA
-379 EELATLLSRD
+379 EELANLLSRD

-409 ILATKQVLQDLAF
+409 MLATKQVLQDLAV
-422 DYQKVATKYL
+422 DYQKVSGKYL
-432 DEFGDNSSN
+432 DEFGDDVSK

-446 KEEIGLRGKVIAET
+446 KEEIGLRGQVIAET

-471 ARQTQIGRIKVTRS
+471 ARTTQAGRIKVTRS
-485 GGEILEISKIAN
+485 GGEVLEISKIAN

-551 HTINM
+551 HSVNM
-556 LSNSYELFL
+556 LGNAYELFL
-565 KPLEVVAGATL
+565 KPIEVMAGATV
-576 RRDARTIRLGFSQ
+576 RTDMRTFKLGFAQ
-589 YQGMIFQISDT
+589 YQGMVFQISDT

-629 GKAIRPISASAL
+629 GKAVRPISASAL

-647 GNAIDL
+647 GNAVDF
-653 IGKVVELPIRLLMT
+653 IGKVVELPVRFLMT

-672 KQLGYRGRLFAGA
+672 KQLGYRGRLFSGA
-685 IDNTL
+685 VDNTL

-701 KANIKKIFDNGFDK
+701 KANIKKIFNNGFDK

-723 NDIAAKALAGAR
+723 NDIAAKALQGAR

-750 IGYAWQKFIEEAP
+750 IGYAWQKFIEQAP
-763 YLRFLTPFVR
+763 YLRPLTPFVR

-788 YGAFTKPMRE
+788 YGAFTKPMRD

-819 SAMTYAGYLT
+819 SAMTYAYHLT
-829 MSNIEDRDGNIYRK
+829 SMDIEDRDGNIYRK

-856 QWEANGWQGYS
+856 QWEANGWQPYS
-867 IADKNKDGSIS
+867 IAQKNEDGSIT

-886 PRFYIFGIMADIAE
+886 PRFYIFGIAADVSE
-900 NADNI
+900 NGDNI

-911 NIAFVAVASAAKGL
+911 NVLFVAVASAAKGL

-948 LEKYV
+948 IEKYL
-953 GRIIGN
+953 GRLVGN
-959 SIPYQAFVNQ
+959 SIPYQAFVGQ
-969 GVPGIIEADKE
+969 GVPGIIEADAE

-994 SYFLSKDEKLEP
+994 SYFLSKDEKLEQ

-1013 EPVVKNPTSIYY
+1013 EPIVKNPTSIYY

-1034 GLTVGPLMVGRKS
+1034 GLTVGPIMVGRKS

-1057 IIRLKRRLSQPK
+1057 IIRLKRRLSQPN

-1095 GKTEVNSQ
+1095 GKTEVNGQ

-1112 IESTDYEF
+1112 IESVNYEF
-1120 AQEGNENNR
+1120 AQEGDENNR

-1147 EQDMIEEYD
+1147 KQDMIEEYD

-1189 KEGSFLFNLIGKAEA
+1189 KEKDSFSFNLFSKAEA
-1204 AEVDIESTVNE
+1204 AEVDIESTEADIELV
-1215 KKILENNSNKFK
+1215 KYK
-1227 NVNIDFIKKQEGGD
+1227 NVDMDFIEDREGF
-1241 SLKGYIVKG
+1241 KIIGYVPDAEG
-1250 FDKSGVTVGVGF
+1250 SKSGVTIASGF
-1262 DLGQYNAGEL
+1262 DLGARKL
-1272 SDLPDSILNKL
+1272 SDLNGLPEEIINKL
-1283 KPYLGLK
+1283 EPYLGLK
-1290 GKNAKKRLDEIPL
+1290 GNEAISKAKQL
-1303 KITQK
+1303 KITR
-1308 ESDIINK
+1308 EEGRIINK
-1315 VIKTKIL
+1315 FAKKESLQKLEKKWNKDSKIK
-1322 TILKKDWEKSSSQIP
+1322 
-1337 FDELSTEQATAV
+1337 FNELNIEQATVLASV
-1349 ANIAFQYGNA
+1349 AFQYGS
-1359 GILSFD
+1359 SFKRKDGTQMNFYKLALDNDWQGVYDELVD
-1365 FWDYATK
+1365 FGDRYPTRR
-1372 NEWDKVYKE
+1372 KE
-1381 LMDFKD
+1381 EAKLLF
-1387 KSESVNERHKKTG
+1387 E
-1400 KYLKGFL
+1400 YLKK
-1407 DNKK
+1407 NKK

>member
-22 PIIPIQSGLNKK
+22 PIIPIQPGLQNK

-65 DFIDENIISLGGF
+65 DFLDENIVSLGGLEF
-78 EISKEQALLL
+78 GDGDGS
-88 ASPIAAA
+88 
-95 QFEKEKNEEAK
+95 

-168 KLGRARSYIAGGIA
+168 KLGRSRSYIAGAIA

-203 PVFDNAVTQYLA
+203 PVFNNAVTQYLA
-215 TNEYDTEMEGRLKNV
+215 TSEYDTEMEGRLKNV

-258 HGIKGFKKMKATND
+258 HGIKGFKRMKATND

-286 IDDIEKGKKTKRRK
+286 INDIEKGKLTKRRK
-300 KASFEGNA
+300 KAAFEGNA

-337 LNTGAFKNGEEV
+337 VNTGAFKNGTEV

-364 TKEYLENDVLKNELA
+364 TKEYLENDVLKNEAA
-379 EELATLLSRD
+379 EELANLLSRD

-409 ILATKQVLQDLAF
+409 MLATKQVLQDLAV
-422 DYQKVATKYL
+422 DYQKVSGKYL
-432 DEFGDNSSN
+432 DQFGDDVSK

-446 KEEIGLRGKVIAET
+446 KEEIGLRGQVIAET

-471 ARQTQIGRIKVTRS
+471 ARTTQAGRIKVTRS

-551 HTINM
+551 QSVNM
-556 LSNSYELFL
+556 LGNAYELFL
-565 KPLEVVAGATL
+565 KPVEVMAGATL
-576 RRDARTIRLGFSQ
+576 RRDARTRRLGFAQ
-589 YQGMIFQISDT
+589 YEGMIFQISDT
-600 FKAIRTALKQG
+600 FKSIRTALKQG

-629 GKAIRPISASAL
+629 GKAVRPISASAL

-647 GNAIDL
+647 GNAIDF
-653 IGKVVELPIRLLMT
+653 IGKVVELPVRLLMT

-672 KQLGYRGRLFAGA
+672 KQLGYRGRLYSGA
-685 IDNTL
+685 VDNTL
-690 ELGLDVGSKEG
+690 ELGLDVSSKEG

-750 IGYAWQKFIEEAP
+750 IGYAWQKFIEQAP

-773 TPTNLWRQFETRIPV
+773 TPTNLWRQFEMRIPV
-788 YGAFTKPMRE
+788 YGAFTKPMRD

-814 QIFGV
+814 QIFGI
-819 SAMTYAGYLT
+819 SAMTYAYHLT
-829 MSNIEDRDGNIYRK
+829 SMDIEDRDGNIYRK

-856 QWEANGWQGYS
+856 QWEANGWQPYS
-867 IADKNKDGSIS
+867 IAQKNKDGSIT

-911 NIAFVAVASAAKGL
+911 NVAFVAIASAAKGL

-935 DAYEVASSDEPGK
+935 DAYEVASSDEPDK
-948 LEKYV
+948 IEKYL
-953 GRIIGN
+953 GRVVGN
-959 SIPYQAFVNQ
+959 SIPYQAFIGQ
-969 GVPGIIEADKE
+969 GVPGIIEADAE

-1013 EPVVKNPTSIYY
+1013 EPIVKNPTSIYY

-1034 GLTVGPLMVGRKS
+1034 GLTVGPIMVGRKS

-1057 IIRLKRRLSQPK
+1057 IMRLKRRLSQPN

-1095 GKTEVNSQ
+1095 GKTEVNGQ

-1120 AQEGNENNR
+1120 AQEGDENNR

-1147 EQDMIEEYD
+1147 REDMIEEYD
-1156 LSDAIQQEKEQEYS
+1156 LSDAIIQEKEQEYD
-1170 LREPSYDT
+1170 LKKPSYDT

-1189 KEGSFLFNLIGKAEA
+1189 KERDSFLFNLFSRAEA
-1204 AEVDIESTVNE
+1204 AEIEVISNEFQNVDFNFIEDRE
-1215 KKILENNSNKFK
+1215 GFKIIGY
-1227 NVNIDFIKKQEGGD
+1227 VPHAEG
-1241 SLKGYIVKG
+1241 S
-1250 FDKSGVTVGVGF
+1250 KSGITIASGF
-1262 DLGQYNAGEL
+1262 DLGARKL
-1272 SDLPDSILNKL
+1272 SDLNGLPEEIINKL
-1283 KPYLGLK
+1283 KPFLSLK
-1290 GKNAKKRLDEIPL
+1290 GNEAISKAKQL
-1303 KITQK
+1303 KITREEGK
-1308 ESDIINK
+1308 IINK
-1315 VIKTKIL
+1315 FAKKESLQKLEKAWKKTTGESFNSL
-1322 TILKKDWEKSSSQIP
+1322 T
-1337 FDELSTEQATAV
+1337 TEQATVV
-1349 ANIAFQYGNA
+1349 ASVAFQYGN
-1359 GILSFD
+1359 LETETPN
-1365 FWDYATK
+1365 FWKYVTSNQWQKAYD
-1372 NEWDKVYKE
+1372 E
-1381 LMDFKD
+1381 LMDFGDFYPTRRKEEA
-1387 KSESVNERHKKTG
+1387 KLLFE
-1400 KYLKGFL
+1400 YLKK
-1407 DNKK
+1407 NKKWIKSRKKNEKRL

>member
-22 PIIPIQSGLNKK
+22 PIIPIQPGLQNK

-65 DFIDENIISLGGF
+65 DFLDENIVSLGGLEF
-78 EISKEQALLL
+78 GDGDGS
-88 ASPIAAA
+88 
-95 QFEKEKNEEAK
+95 
-106 LTFKDFIPKYVT
+106 LTFKDFIPKYIT

-168 KLGRARSYIAGGIA
+168 KLGRSRAYIAGGIA

-203 PVFDNAVTQYLA
+203 PVFNNAVTQYLA
-215 TNEYDTEMEGRLKNV
+215 TSEYDTEMEGRLKNV

-258 HGIKGFKKMKATND
+258 HGIKGFKRMKATND

-286 IDDIEKGKKTKRRK
+286 INDVEKGKLTKRRK
-300 KASFEGNA
+300 KAAFEGNT

-337 LNTGAFKNGEEV
+337 VNTGAFKNGTEV

-364 TKEYLENDVLKNELA
+364 TKEYLENDVLKNEAA
-379 EELATLLSRD
+379 EELANLLSRD

-409 ILATKQVLQDLAF
+409 MLATKQVLQDLAV
-422 DYQKVATKYL
+422 DYQKVSGKYL
-432 DEFGDNSSN
+432 DEFGDDVSK

-446 KEEIGLRGKVIAET
+446 KEEIGLRGQVIAET

-471 ARQTQIGRIKVTRS
+471 ARTTQAGRIKVTRS
-485 GGEILEISKIAN
+485 GGEVLEISKIAN

-551 HTINM
+551 HSVNM
-556 LSNSYELFL
+556 LGNAYELFL
-565 KPLEVVAGATL
+565 KPIEVMAGATV
-576 RRDARTIRLGFSQ
+576 RTDMRTFKLGFAQ
-589 YQGMIFQISDT
+589 YQGMVFQISDT

-629 GKAIRPISASAL
+629 GKAVRPISASAL

-647 GNAIDL
+647 GNAVDF
-653 IGKVVELPIRLLMT
+653 IGKVVELPVRFLMT

-672 KQLGYRGRLFAGA
+672 KQLGYRGRLFSGA
-685 IDNTL
+685 VDNTL

-701 KANIKKIFDNGFDK
+701 KANIKKIFNNGFDK

-723 NDIAAKALAGAR
+723 NDIAAKALQGAR

-750 IGYAWQKFIEEAP
+750 IGYAWQKFIEQAP
-763 YLRFLTPFVR
+763 YLRPLTPFVR

-788 YGAFTKPMRE
+788 YGAFTKPMRD

-819 SAMTYAGYLT
+819 SAMTYAYHLT
-829 MSNIEDRDGNIYRK
+829 SMDIEDRDGNIYRK

-856 QWEANGWQGYS
+856 QWEANGWQPYS
-867 IADKNKDGSIS
+867 IAQKNEDGSIT

-886 PRFYIFGIMADIAE
+886 PRFYIFGIAADVSE
-900 NADNI
+900 NGDNI

-911 NIAFVAVASAAKGL
+911 NVLFVAVASAAKGL

-948 LEKYV
+948 IEKYL
-953 GRIIGN
+953 GRLVGN
-959 SIPYQAFVNQ
+959 SIPYQAFVGQ
-969 GVPGIIEADKE
+969 GVPGIIEADAE

-994 SYFLSKDEKLEP
+994 SYFLSKDEKLEQ

-1013 EPVVKNPTSIYY
+1013 EPIVKNPTSIYY

-1034 GLTVGPLMVGRKS
+1034 GLTVGPIMVGRKS

-1057 IIRLKRRLSQPK
+1057 IIRLKRRLSQPN

-1095 GKTEVNSQ
+1095 GKTEVNGQ

-1112 IESTDYEF
+1112 IESVNYEF
-1120 AQEGNENNR
+1120 AQEGDENNR

-1147 EQDMIEEYD
+1147 KQDMIEEYD

-1189 KEGSFLFNLIGKAEA
+1189 KEKDSFSFNLFSRAEA
-1204 AEVDIESTVNE
+1204 AEVDIESTEADIELV
-1215 KKILENNSNKFK
+1215 KYK
-1227 NVNIDFIKKQEGGD
+1227 NVDMDFIEDREGF
-1241 SLKGYIVKG
+1241 KIIGYVPDAEG
-1250 FDKSGVTVGVGF
+1250 SKSGVTIASGF
-1262 DLGQYNAGEL
+1262 DLGARKL
-1272 SDLPDSILNKL
+1272 SDLNGLPEEIINKL
-1283 KPYLGLK
+1283 EPYLGLEGNEAISK
-1290 GKNAKKRLDEIPL
+1290 AKQL
-1303 KITQK
+1303 KITR
-1308 ESDIINK
+1308 EEGRIINK
-1315 VIKTKIL
+1315 FAKKESLQKLEKKWNKDSKIK
-1322 TILKKDWEKSSSQIP
+1322 
-1337 FDELSTEQATAV
+1337 FNELNIEQATVLASV
-1349 ANIAFQYGNA
+1349 AFQYGS
-1359 GILSFD
+1359 SFKRKDGTQMNFYKLALDNDWQGVYDELVD
-1365 FWDYATK
+1365 FGDRYPTRR
-1372 NEWDKVYKE
+1372 KE
-1381 LMDFKD
+1381 EAKLLF
-1387 KSESVNERHKKTG
+1387 E
-1400 KYLKGFL
+1400 YLKK
-1407 DNKK
+1407 NKKWIKSRK

>member
-22 PIIPIQSGLNKK
+22 PIIPIQPGLQNK

-65 DFIDENIISLGGF
+65 DFLDENIVSLGGLEF
-78 EISKEQALLL
+78 GDGDGS
-88 ASPIAAA
+88 
-95 QFEKEKNEEAK
+95 
-106 LTFKDFIPKYVT
+106 LTFKDFIPKYIT

-168 KLGRARSYIAGGIA
+168 KLGRSRAYIAGGIA

-215 TNEYDTEMEGRLKNV
+215 TSEYDTEMEGRLKNV

-258 HGIKGFKKMKATND
+258 HGIKGFKRMKATND

-286 IDDIEKGKKTKRRK
+286 INDIEKGKLTKRRK
-300 KASFEGNA
+300 KAAFEGNT

-337 LNTGAFKNGEEV
+337 VNTGAFKNGTEV

-364 TKEYLENDVLKNELA
+364 TKEYLENDVLKNEAA
-379 EELATLLSRD
+379 EELANLLSRD

-409 ILATKQVLQDLAF
+409 MLATKQVLQDLAV
-422 DYQKVATKYL
+422 DYQKVSGKYL
-432 DEFGDNSSN
+432 DEFGDDVSK

-446 KEEIGLRGKVIAET
+446 KEEIGLRGQVIAET

-471 ARQTQIGRIKVTRS
+471 ARTTQAGRIKVTRS
-485 GGEILEISKIAN
+485 GGEVLEISKIAN

-551 HTINM
+551 HSVNM
-556 LSNSYELFL
+556 LGNAYELFL
-565 KPLEVVAGATL
+565 KPIEVMAGATV
-576 RRDARTIRLGFSQ
+576 RTDMRTFKLGFAQ
-589 YQGMIFQISDT
+589 YQGMVFQISDT

-629 GKAIRPISASAL
+629 GKAVRPISASAL

-647 GNAIDL
+647 GNAVDF
-653 IGKVVELPIRLLMT
+653 IGKVVELPVRFLMT

-672 KQLGYRGRLFAGA
+672 KQLGYRGRLFSGA
-685 IDNTL
+685 VDNTL

-701 KANIKKIFDNGFDK
+701 KANIKKIFNNGFDK

-723 NDIAAKALAGAR
+723 NDIAAKALQGAR

-750 IGYAWQKFIEEAP
+750 IGYAWQKFIEQAP
-763 YLRFLTPFVR
+763 YLRPLTPFVR

-788 YGAFTKPMRE
+788 YGAFTKPMRD

-819 SAMTYAGYLT
+819 SAMTYAYHLT
-829 MSNIEDRDGNIYRK
+829 SMDIEDRDGNIYRK

-856 QWEANGWQGYS
+856 QWEANGWQPYS
-867 IADKNKDGSIS
+867 IAQKNEDGSIT

-886 PRFYIFGIMADIAE
+886 PRFYIFGIAADVSE
-900 NADNI
+900 NGDNI

-911 NIAFVAVASAAKGL
+911 NVLFVAVASAAKGL

-948 LEKYV
+948 IEKYL
-953 GRIIGN
+953 GRLVGN
-959 SIPYQAFVNQ
+959 SIPYQAFVGQ
-969 GVPGIIEADKE
+969 GVPGIIEADAE

-994 SYFLSKDEKLEP
+994 SYFLSKDEKLEQ

-1013 EPVVKNPTSIYY
+1013 EPIVKNPTSIYY

-1034 GLTVGPLMVGRKS
+1034 GLTVGPIMVGRKS

-1057 IIRLKRRLSQPK
+1057 IIRLKRRLSQPN

-1095 GKTEVNSQ
+1095 GKTEVNGQ

-1112 IESTDYEF
+1112 IESVNYEF
-1120 AQEGNENNR
+1120 AQEGDENNR

-1147 EQDMIEEYD
+1147 KQDMIEEYD

-1189 KEGSFLFNLIGKAEA
+1189 KEKDSFSFNLFSKAEA
-1204 AEVDIESTVNE
+1204 AEVDIESTEADIELV
-1215 KKILENNSNKFK
+1215 KYK
-1227 NVNIDFIKKQEGGD
+1227 NVDMDFIEDREGF
-1241 SLKGYIVKG
+1241 KIIGYVPDAEG
-1250 FDKSGVTVGVGF
+1250 SKSGVTIASGF
-1262 DLGQYNAGEL
+1262 DLGARKL
-1272 SDLPDSILNKL
+1272 SDLNGLPEEIINKL
-1283 KPYLGLK
+1283 EPYLGLK
-1290 GKNAKKRLDEIPL
+1290 GNEAISKAKQL
-1303 KITQK
+1303 KITR
-1308 ESDIINK
+1308 EEGRIINK
-1315 VIKTKIL
+1315 FAKKESLQKLEKKWNKDSKIK
-1322 TILKKDWEKSSSQIP
+1322 
-1337 FDELSTEQATAV
+1337 FNELNIEQATVLASV
-1349 ANIAFQYGNA
+1349 AFQYGS
-1359 GILSFD
+1359 SFKRKDGTQMNFYKLALDNDWQGVYDELVD
-1365 FWDYATK
+1365 FGDRYPTRR
-1372 NEWDKVYKE
+1372 KE
-1381 LMDFKD
+1381 EAKLLF
-1387 KSESVNERHKKTG
+1387 E
-1400 KYLKGFL
+1400 YLKK
-1407 DNKK
+1407 NKKWIKSRK

>member
-1 MTTQLSPEVL
+1 MATQLSSEVL

-55 GVINSVEAQG
+55 GIINSIEAQG
-65 DFIDENIISLGGF
+65 DFIDENIVSLGGLEF
-78 EISKEQALLL
+78 GDKDGS
-88 ASPIAAA
+88 
-95 QFEKEKNEEAK
+95 

-155 GFAGPSKFLKGYP
+155 GFAGPAKFLKGYN
-168 KLGRARSYIAGGIA
+168 KLGRSRSYIAGAIA

-203 PVFDNAVTQYLA
+203 PVFNNAVTQYLA
-215 TNEYDTEMEGRLKNV
+215 TSEYDTEMEGRLKNV

-243 ATGLRATPKTAEKIY
+243 ATGLKGTPKTAEKIFY
-258 HGIKGFKKMKATND
+258 GIKGFKKMKATND
-272 LGQRAKIQKETSEV
+272 IGQRTKIQKETSEV
-286 IDDIEKGKKTKRRK
+286 INDVEKGRITKRRK
-300 KASFEGNA
+300 KASFEGHA

-332 WISRV
+332 WISKV
-337 LNTGAFKNGEEV
+337 INTGAFKNGQEV

-364 TKEYLENDVLKNELA
+364 TKEYLENDVLKNEAA
-379 EELATLLSRD
+379 EELAKLLSRD

-409 ILATKQVLQDLAF
+409 MLATKQVLQDLAV
-422 DYQKVATKYL
+422 DYQKVSTKYL
-432 DEFGDNSSN
+432 DQFGDNVSK

-446 KEEIGLRGKVIAET
+446 KEEIALRGQVIAET

-471 ARQTQIGRIKVTRS
+471 ARTTQAGRIKVTRS
-485 GGEILEISKIAN
+485 GGKILEIAKIVN

-533 IEAFNSLFI
+533 IEAFNSVFI

-565 KPLEVVAGATL
+565 KPIEVIAGATV
-576 RRDARTIRLGFSQ
+576 RGDMKTIRLGFAQ

-600 FKAIRTALKQG
+600 FKAIRIALKQG

-621 QDNLQIVD
+621 QDNLQIID
-629 GKAIRPISASAL
+629 GKAVRPISASAL

-647 GNAIDL
+647 GNAIDF
-653 IGKVVELPIRLLMT
+653 IGKIIELPVRLLMT

-672 KQLGYRGRLFAGA
+672 KQLGYRGRLFSGA

-750 IGYAWQKFIEEAP
+750 IGYAWQKFIEQAP

-788 YGAFTKPMRE
+788 LGAFTKPMRD
-798 AWNTGDPRA
+798 AWNTADPRA

-814 QIFGV
+814 QIFGI
-819 SAMTYAGYLT
+819 SAMTYASYLA
-829 MSNIEDRDGNIYRK
+829 MSDIEDRDGNIYRK
-843 ITGAG
+843 ITGGG

-856 QWEANGWQGYS
+856 QWEANGWQPYS
-867 IADKNKDGSIS
+867 IAEKNEDGTIT

-886 PRFYIFGIMADIAE
+886 PRFYIFGIMADIFE
-900 NADNI
+900 NHDNI

-911 NIAFVAVASAAKGL
+911 NIAFVAITSAAKGL
-925 LNKAYMRGLA
+925 LNKAYMKGIS

-948 LEKYV
+948 IEKYL
-953 GRIIGN
+953 GRVVGN
-959 SIPYQAFVNQ
+959 SIPYQAFIGQ
-969 GVPGIIEADKE
+969 GVPGIIEADAE

-1013 EPVVKNPTSIYY
+1013 EPIVKNPTSIYY

-1057 IIRLKRRLSQPK
+1057 IMRLKRRLTQPK
-1069 KNIGNIDLTE
+1069 KNIGTIDLTE

-1095 GKTEVNSQ
+1095 GKTEINGQ

-1112 IESTDYEF
+1112 IESTNYEF
-1120 AQEGNENNR
+1120 AQEGDENNR

-1138 VFNAFKRQA
+1138 VFNSFKRQA
-1147 EQDMIEEYD
+1147 REDMIEEYD
-1156 LSDAIQQEKEQEYS
+1156 LSDAIIQEKEQEYD
-1170 LREPSYDT
+1170 LKKPSYDT

-1189 KEGSFLFNLIGKAEA
+1189 KERDSFLFNLFNKAEA
-1204 AEVDIESTVNE
+1204 AEVDIESTEADIELV
-1215 KKILENNSNKFK
+1215 KYK
-1227 NVNIDFIKKQEGGD
+1227 NVDMDFIEDREGFEII
-1241 SLKGYIVKG
+1241 GYVPHAEG
-1250 FDKSGVTVGVGF
+1250 SKSGVTIASGF
-1262 DLGQYNAGEL
+1262 DLGARKL
-1272 SDLPDSILNKL
+1272 SDLNGLPEEIINKL
-1283 KPYLGLK
+1283 EPYLGLK
-1290 GKNAKKRLDEIPL
+1290 GNEAISKAKQL
-1303 KITQK
+1303 KITR
-1308 ESDIINK
+1308 EEGRIINK
-1315 VIKTKIL
+1315 FAKKESLQKLEKKWNKDSKIK
-1322 TILKKDWEKSSSQIP
+1322 
-1337 FDELSTEQATAV
+1337 FNELSIEQATVLASV
-1349 ANIAFQYGNA
+1349 AFQYGS
-1359 GILSFD
+1359 SFKRKD
-1365 FWDYATK
+1365 GTQMNFYKLALDNDWQG
-1372 NEWDKVYKE
+1372 VYDE
-1381 LMDFKD
+1381 LMDFGDFYPTRRKEEA
-1387 KSESVNERHKKTG
+1387 KLLF
-1400 KYLKGFL
+1400 KYLKK
-1407 DNKK
+1407 NKK

>member
-1 MTTQLSPEVL
+1 MTTQLSSEVL
-11 GILELDEKETK
+11 EILEIDEKETK
-22 PIIPIQSGLNKK
+22 PIIPIQSGINKK
-34 PDEKDFNWWNVLDDM
+34 PDEKDFNWWTTLEDM

-55 GVINSVEAQG
+55 GIVNSVEAQG
-65 DFIDENIISLGGF
+65 DFLDENIVSLGGLEF
-78 EISKEQALLL
+78 GDGDGS
-88 ASPIAAA
+88 
-95 QFEKEKNEEAK
+95 
-106 LTFKDFIPKYVT
+106 LTFKDFIPKYIT

-141 KAGQVTEGITRFLT
+141 KAGQVTEGISRFLT
-155 GFAGPSKFLKGYP
+155 GFAGPAKFLKGY
-168 KLGRARSYIAGGIA
+168 KSLGRSKSYIAGAIA

-189 NEGRLSDMLVQFNS
+189 NEGRLSDMLVEFNS
-203 PVFDNAVTQYLA
+203 PVFNNAVTQYLA

-243 ATGLRATPKTAEKIY
+243 AAGLRTTPKTAEKIY
-258 HGIKGFKKMKATND
+258 HGIKGFKRMKATND

-286 IDDIEKGKKTKRRK
+286 INDIEKGKLTKRRK
-300 KASFEGNA
+300 KAAFEGNA

-337 LNTGAFKNGEEV
+337 VNTGAFKNGTEV

-364 TKEYLENDVLKNELA
+364 TKEYLENDVLKNEAA
-379 EELATLLSRD
+379 EELAKLLSRD

-409 ILATKQVLQDLAF
+409 MLATKQVLQDLAV
-422 DYQKVATKYL
+422 DYQKVSGKYL
-432 DEFGDNSSN
+432 KEFGDDVSK
-441 WSKEA
+441 WSKESK
-446 KEEIGLRGKVIAET
+446 KEISLRGRVIAET

-471 ARQTQIGRIKVTRS
+471 ARTTQAGRIKVTRS
-485 GGEILEISKIAN
+485 GGKILEIDKIAN
-497 LFKNFDSNPAV
+497 LFKNFNSNPAV

-533 IEAFNSLFI
+533 IEAFNSVFI

-556 LSNSYELFL
+556 LSNSYELLL
-565 KPLEVVAGATL
+565 KPIEVIAGATV
-576 RRDARTIRLGFSQ
+576 RKDKRTIRLGFAQ

-600 FKAIRTALKQG
+600 FKAIRIALKQG

-629 GKAIRPISASAL
+629 GKAVRPISASAL

-647 GNAIDL
+647 GNAIDF
-653 IGKVVELPIRLLMT
+653 IGKVVELPVRLLMT

-672 KQLGYRGRLFAGA
+672 KQLGYRGRLFSGA
-685 IDNTL
+685 VDNTL
-690 ELGLDVGSKEG
+690 ELGLDVSSKEG

-750 IGYAWQKFIEEAP
+750 IGYAWQKFIEQAP

-788 YGAFTKPMRE
+788 YGAFTKPMRD
-798 AWNTGDPRA
+798 AWNTADPRA

-814 QIFGV
+814 QIFGI
-819 SAMTYAGYLT
+819 SAMSYAGYLT
-829 MSNIEDRDGNIYRK
+829 MSDIEDRDGNIYRK

-856 QWEANGWQGYS
+856 QWEANGWQPYS
-867 IADKNKDGSIS
+867 IAQKNEDGSIS

-886 PRFYIFGIMADIAE
+886 PRFYIFGIMADIRE

-911 NIAFVAVASAAKGL
+911 NIAFVAVVSAAKGL

-948 LEKYV
+948 IEKYL
-953 GRIIGN
+953 GRLVGN
-959 SIPYQAFVNQ
+959 SIPYQAFIGQ
-969 GVPGIIEADKE
+969 GVPGIIEADAE

-1013 EPVVKNPTSIYY
+1013 EPIVKNPTSIYY

-1034 GLTVGPLMVGRKS
+1034 GLTVGPIMVGRKS

-1057 IIRLKRRLSQPK
+1057 IMRLKRRLSQPN

-1095 GKTEVNSQ
+1095 GKTEVNGQ

-1112 IESTDYEF
+1112 IESVNYEF
-1120 AQEGNENNR
+1120 AQEGDENNR

-1138 VFNAFKRQA
+1138 VFNAFKRKA
-1147 EQDMIEEYD
+1147 KEDMIEEYD
-1156 LSDAIQQEKEQEYS
+1156 LLEAIQQQKEQEYS
-1170 LREPSYDT
+1170 LKEPSYDIQ
-1178 EEQKGKEILPR
+1178 EQKGKEILPR
-1189 KEGSFLFNLIGKAEA
+1189 
-1204 AEVDIESTVNE
+1204 
-1215 KKILENNSNKFK
+1215 
-1227 NVNIDFIKKQEGGD
+1227 Q
-1241 SLKGYIVKG
+1241 
-1250 FDKSGVTVGVGF
+1250 
-1262 DLGQYNAGEL
+1262 
-1272 SDLPDSILNKL
+1272 
-1283 KPYLGLK
+1283 
-1290 GKNAKKRLDEIPL
+1290 
-1303 KITQK
+1303 
-1308 ESDIINK
+1308 
-1315 VIKTKIL
+1315 
-1322 TILKKDWEKSSSQIP
+1322 
-1337 FDELSTEQATAV
+1337 
-1349 ANIAFQYGNA
+1349 
-1359 GILSFD
+1359 
-1365 FWDYATK
+1365 
-1372 NEWDKVYKE
+1372 
-1381 LMDFKD
+1381 
-1387 KSESVNERHKKTG
+1387 
-1400 KYLKGFL
+1400 
-1407 DNKK
+1407 

>member
-22 PIIPIQSGLNKK
+22 PIIPIQPGLQNK

-65 DFIDENIISLGGF
+65 DFLDENIVSLGGLEF
-78 EISKEQALLL
+78 GDGDGS
-88 ASPIAAA
+88 
-95 QFEKEKNEEAK
+95 
-106 LTFKDFIPKYVT
+106 LTFKDFIPKYIT

-168 KLGRARSYIAGGIA
+168 KLGRSRAYIAGGIA

-215 TNEYDTEMEGRLKNV
+215 TSEYDTEMEGRLKNV

-258 HGIKGFKKMKATND
+258 HGIKGFKRMKATND
-272 LGQRAKIQKETSEV
+272 IGQRAKIQKETSEV
-286 IDDIEKGKKTKRRK
+286 INDIEKGRLTKRRK
-300 KASFEGNA
+300 KAAFEGNA

-337 LNTGAFKNGEEV
+337 VNTGAFKNGTEV

-364 TKEYLENDVLKNELA
+364 TKEYLENDVLKNEAA
-379 EELATLLSRD
+379 EELANLLSRD

-409 ILATKQVLQDLAF
+409 MLATKQVLQDLAV
-422 DYQKVATKYL
+422 DYQKVSGKYL
-432 DEFGDNSSN
+432 DEFGDDVSK

-446 KEEIGLRGKVIAET
+446 KEEIGLRGQVIAET

-471 ARQTQIGRIKVTRS
+471 ARTTQAGRIKVTRS
-485 GGEILEISKIAN
+485 GGEVLEISKIAN

-551 HTINM
+551 HSVNM
-556 LSNSYELFL
+556 LGNAYELFL
-565 KPLEVVAGATL
+565 KPIEVMAGATV
-576 RRDARTIRLGFSQ
+576 RTDMRTFKLGFAQ
-589 YQGMIFQISDT
+589 YQGMVFQISDT

-629 GKAIRPISASAL
+629 GKAVRPISASAL

-647 GNAIDL
+647 GNAVDF
-653 IGKVVELPIRLLMT
+653 IGKVVELPVRFLMT

-672 KQLGYRGRLFAGA
+672 KQLGYRGRLFSGA
-685 IDNTL
+685 VDNTL

-723 NDIAAKALAGAR
+723 NDIAAKALQGAR

-750 IGYAWQKFIEEAP
+750 IGYAWQKFIEQAP
-763 YLRFLTPFVR
+763 YLRPLTPFVR

-788 YGAFTKPMRE
+788 YGAFTKPMRD

-814 QIFGV
+814 QIFGI
-819 SAMTYAGYLT
+819 SAMTYAYHLT
-829 MSNIEDRDGNIYRK
+829 SMDIEDRDGNIYRK

-856 QWEANGWQGYS
+856 QWEANGWQPYS
-867 IADKNKDGSIS
+867 IAQKNEDGSIT

-886 PRFYIFGIMADIAE
+886 PRFYIFGIAADVSE
-900 NADNI
+900 NGDNI

-911 NIAFVAVASAAKGL
+911 NVLFVAVASAAKGL

-948 LEKYV
+948 IEKYL
-953 GRIIGN
+953 GRLVGN
-959 SIPYQAFVNQ
+959 SIPYQAFVGQ
-969 GVPGIIEADKE
+969 GVPGIIEADAE

-994 SYFLSKDEKLEP
+994 SYFLSKDEKLEK
-1006 RRDILTG
+1006 RIDILTG
-1013 EPVVKNPTSIYY
+1013 EPIVKNPTSIYY

-1034 GLTVGPLMVGRKS
+1034 GLTVGPIMVGRKS

-1057 IIRLKRRLSQPK
+1057 IIRLKRRLSQPN

-1095 GKTEVNSQ
+1095 GKTEVNGQ

-1112 IESTDYEF
+1112 IESVNYEF
-1120 AQEGNENNR
+1120 AQEGDENNR

-1147 EQDMIEEYD
+1147 KQDMIEEYD

-1189 KEGSFLFNLIGKAEA
+1189 KEKDSFSFNLFSRAEA
-1204 AEVDIESTVNE
+1204 AEVDIELV
-1215 KKILENNSNKFK
+1215 KYK
-1227 NVNIDFIKKQEGGD
+1227 NVNMDFIEDREGF
-1241 SLKGYIVKG
+1241 KIIGYVPDAEG
-1250 FDKSGVTVGVGF
+1250 SKSGVTIASGF
-1262 DLGQYNAGEL
+1262 DLGARKL
-1272 SDLPDSILNKL
+1272 SDLNGLPEEIINKL
-1283 KPYLGLK
+1283 EPYLGLK
-1290 GKNAKKRLDEIPL
+1290 GNEAISKAKQL
-1303 KITQK
+1303 KITR
-1308 ESDIINK
+1308 EEGRIINK
-1315 VIKTKIL
+1315 FAKKESLQKLEKKWNKDSEIK
-1322 TILKKDWEKSSSQIP
+1322 
-1337 FDELSTEQATAV
+1337 FNELSTEQATVLASV
-1349 ANIAFQYGNA
+1349 AFQYGS
-1359 GILSFD
+1359 SFKRKDGTQMNFYKLALDNDWQGVYDELVD
-1365 FWDYATK
+1365 FGDRYPTRR
-1372 NEWDKVYKE
+1372 KE
-1381 LMDFKD
+1381 EAKLLF
-1387 KSESVNERHKKTG
+1387 E
-1400 KYLKGFL
+1400 YLKK
-1407 DNKK
+1407 NKKWIKSRK

>member
-1 MTTQLSPEVL
+1 MTTQLSEEVL
-11 GILELDEKETK
+11 GILQLNEEETK
-22 PIIPIQSGLNKK
+22 PIIPIQSGINKK
-34 PDEKDFNWWNVLDDM
+34 PDEKDFNWWTTLEDM
-49 ASSVPQ
+49 ALSVPQ
-55 GVINSVEAQG
+55 GVVNTVEAQG
-65 DFIDENIISLGGF
+65 DFLDENIISLGGLEF
-78 EISKEQALLL
+78 GDQDGS
-88 ASPIAAA
+88 
-95 QFEKEKNEEAK
+95 
-106 LTFKDFIPKYVT
+106 LTFKDFIPRYIT
-118 PTKWKEGKYS
+118 PTKWKEGRYS
-128 EKRNLPVFHQPET
+128 EKRNLPVFHQPKT
-141 KAGQVTEGITRFLT
+141 KAGQVTEGITRFLA
-155 GFAGPSKFLKGYP
+155 GYAGPAKFLKGYK
-168 KLGRARSYIAGGIA
+168 KLGRARAYIAGGIA

-189 NEGRLSDMLVQFNS
+189 NEGRLSDMLIEFDS
-203 PVFDNAVTQYLA
+203 PVLNNAVTQYLA

-230 LEGMFLGGLVDVV
+230 LEGMFLGGLVDVAV
-243 ATGLRATPKTAEKIY
+243 SGIRGTPKKAEQIY
-258 HGIKGFKKMKATND
+258 HGIKGFKRMKATND

-286 IDDIEKGKKTKRRK
+286 INDIEKGRLTKRRK
-300 KASFEGNA
+300 KAAFEGNA

-337 LNTGAFKNGEEV
+337 VNTGAFKNGTEV

-364 TKEYLENDVLKNELA
+364 TKEYLENDVLKNEAA
-379 EELATLLSRD
+379 EELAKLLSRD

-409 ILATKQVLQDLAF
+409 ILATKQVLQDLAV
-422 DYQKVATKYL
+422 DYQKVSGKYL
-432 DEFGDNSSN
+432 DQFGEDVSK

-471 ARQTQIGRIKVTRS
+471 ARTTQAGRIKVSRS
-485 GGEILEISKIAN
+485 GGEILEIGKIAT

-508 LAKKVKNIAPNQIIN
+508 LAKKVKNIAPNQIID

-556 LSNSYELFL
+556 LGNAYELFL
-565 KPLEVVAGATL
+565 KPIEVVAGAAV
-576 RRDARTIRLGFSQ
+576 RGDAKTIRLGFSQ

-600 FKAIRTALKQG
+600 FKAIRIALKQG

-629 GKAIRPISASAL
+629 GKAVRPISASAL

-647 GNAIDL
+647 GNAVDF
-653 IGKVVELPIRLLMT
+653 IGKVVELPVRFLMT

-685 IDNTL
+685 TDNTL
-690 ELGLDVGSKEG
+690 ELGLDVRSKEG

-750 IGYAWQKFIEEAP
+750 IGYAWQKFIEQAP
-763 YLRFLTPFVR
+763 YLRPLTPFVR

-788 YGAFTKPMRE
+788 YGAFTKPMRD

-814 QIFGV
+814 QIWGISTMV
-819 SAMTYAGYLT
+819 YASYLT
-829 MSNIEDRDGNIYRK
+829 AMDIEDRDGNIYRK

-856 QWEANGWQGYS
+856 QWEANGWQPYS
-867 IADKNKDGSIS
+867 IAQKNEDGSIT

-948 LEKYV
+948 IEKYL
-953 GRIIGN
+953 GRVVGN
-959 SIPYQAFVNQ
+959 SIPYQAFVGQ
-969 GVPGIIEADKE
+969 GIPGITEADAE

-988 DEIIKK
+988 DEIVKK

-1013 EPVVKNPTSIYY
+1013 EPIVKNPTSIYY

-1057 IIRLKRRLSQPK
+1057 IMRLRRRLSQPN

-1095 GKTEVNSQ
+1095 GKTEINGQ

-1120 AQEGNENNR
+1120 AQEGDENNR

-1147 EQDMIEEYD
+1147 KEDMIDEYD
-1156 LSDAIQQEKEQEYS
+1156 LLDSIQQEKEQEYS

-1178 EEQKGKEILPR
+1178 EEQQGKEILPR
-1189 KEGSFLFNLIGKAEA
+1189 RKKDSFSFNLFNRAES
-1204 AEVDIESTVNE
+1204 AEIDIELDKVDTASTE
-1215 KKILENNSNKFK
+1215 FK
-1227 NVNIDFIKKQEGGD
+1227 NVNFNFIKKQEGGD

-1262 DLGQYNAGEL
+1262 DLGQYNASEL
-1272 SDLPDSILNKL
+1272 SGLPDSITDKL
-1283 KPYLGLK
+1283 GPYLGLK
-1290 GKNAKKRLDEIPL
+1290 GKDAKKRLNEIPL

-1315 VIKTKIL
+1315 FIKTKIL
-1322 TILKKDWEKSSSQIP
+1322 TKLKEDWERSSSDIS
-1337 FDELSTEQATAV
+1337 FDDLSTEQATAV
-1349 ANIAFQYGNA
+1349 ANIAFQYGNTK
-1359 GILSFD
+1359 ILSFD
-1365 FWDYATK
+1365 FWQYATN
-1372 NEWDKVYKE
+1372 NEWDKVYNE
-1381 LMDFKD
+1381 LMDFRD
-1387 KSESVNERHKKTG
+1387 KSKSINKRHKKTA
-1400 KYLKGFL
+1400 KYLKEFL
-1407 DNKK
+1407 DK

>member
-22 PIIPIQSGLNKK
+22 PIIPIQSGLQNK

-65 DFIDENIISLGGF
+65 DFIDENIVSLGGLEF
-78 EISKEQALLL
+78 GDGDGS
-88 ASPIAAA
+88 
-95 QFEKEKNEEAK
+95 
-106 LTFKDFIPKYVT
+106 LTFKDFIPKYIT

-168 KLGRARSYIAGGIA
+168 KLGRSRAYIAGGIA

-215 TNEYDTEMEGRLKNV
+215 TSEYDTEMEGRLKNV

-258 HGIKGFKKMKATND
+258 HGIKGFKRMKATND

-286 IDDIEKGKKTKRRK
+286 INDIEKGKLTKRRK
-300 KASFEGNA
+300 KAAFEGNA

-337 LNTGAFKNGEEV
+337 VNTGAFKNGTEV

-364 TKEYLENDVLKNELA
+364 TKEYLENDVLKNEAA
-379 EELATLLSRD
+379 EELANLLSRD

-409 ILATKQVLQDLAF
+409 MLATKQVLQDLAV
-422 DYQKVATKYL
+422 DYQKVSGKYL
-432 DEFGDNSSN
+432 DEFGDDVSK

-446 KEEIGLRGKVIAET
+446 KEEIGLRGQVIAET

-471 ARQTQIGRIKVTRS
+471 ARTTQAGRIKVTRS
-485 GGEILEISKIAN
+485 GGEVLEISKIAN

-551 HTINM
+551 HSVNM
-556 LSNSYELFL
+556 LGNAYELFL
-565 KPLEVVAGATL
+565 KPIEVMAGATV
-576 RRDARTIRLGFSQ
+576 RRDAKTIRLGFAQ
-589 YQGMIFQISDT
+589 YQGMVFQISDT

-629 GKAIRPISASAL
+629 GKAVRPISASAL

-647 GNAIDL
+647 GNAVDF
-653 IGKVVELPIRLLMT
+653 IGKVVELPVRFLMT

-672 KQLGYRGRLFAGA
+672 KQLGYRGRLFSGA
-685 IDNTL
+685 VDNTL

-723 NDIAAKALAGAR
+723 NDIAAKALQGAR

-750 IGYAWQKFIEEAP
+750 IGYAWQKFIEQAP
-763 YLRFLTPFVR
+763 YLRPLTPFVR

-788 YGAFTKPMRE
+788 YGAFTKPMRD

-819 SAMTYAGYLT
+819 SAMTYAYHLT
-829 MSNIEDRDGNIYRK
+829 SMDIEDRDGNIYRK

-856 QWEANGWQGYS
+856 QWEANGWQPYS
-867 IADKNKDGSIS
+867 IAQKNEDGSIT

-886 PRFYIFGIMADIAE
+886 PRFYIFGIAADVSE
-900 NADNI
+900 NGDNI

-911 NIAFVAVASAAKGL
+911 NVLFVAVASAAKGL

-948 LEKYV
+948 IEKYL
-953 GRIIGN
+953 GRLVGN
-959 SIPYQAFVNQ
+959 SIPYQAFVGQ
-969 GVPGIIEADKE
+969 GVPGIIEADAE

-994 SYFLSKDEKLEP
+994 SYFLSKDEKLEQ

-1013 EPVVKNPTSIYY
+1013 EPIVKNPTSIYY

-1034 GLTVGPLMVGRKS
+1034 GLTVGPIMVGRKS

-1057 IIRLKRRLSQPK
+1057 IIRLKRRLSQPN

-1095 GKTEVNSQ
+1095 GKTEVNGQ

-1112 IESTDYEF
+1112 IESVNYEF
-1120 AQEGNENNR
+1120 AQEGDENNR

-1147 EQDMIEEYD
+1147 KQDMIEEYD

-1189 KEGSFLFNLIGKAEA
+1189 KEKDSFSFNLFSKAEA
-1204 AEVDIESTVNE
+1204 AEVDIESTEADIELV
-1215 KKILENNSNKFK
+1215 KYK
-1227 NVNIDFIKKQEGGD
+1227 NVDMDFIEDREGF
-1241 SLKGYIVKG
+1241 KIIGYVPDAEG
-1250 FDKSGVTVGVGF
+1250 SKSGVTIASGF
-1262 DLGQYNAGEL
+1262 DLGARKL
-1272 SDLPDSILNKL
+1272 SDLNGLPEEIINKL
-1283 KPYLGLK
+1283 EPYLGLK
-1290 GKNAKKRLDEIPL
+1290 GNEAISKAKQL
-1303 KITQK
+1303 KITR
-1308 ESDIINK
+1308 EEGRIINK
-1315 VIKTKIL
+1315 FAKKESLQKLEKKWNKDSKIK
-1322 TILKKDWEKSSSQIP
+1322 
-1337 FDELSTEQATAV
+1337 FNELSIEQATVLASV
-1349 ANIAFQYGNA
+1349 AFQYGS
-1359 GILSFD
+1359 SFKRKDGTQMNFYKLALDNDWQGVYDELVD
-1365 FWDYATK
+1365 FGDRYPTRR
-1372 NEWDKVYKE
+1372 KE
-1381 LMDFKD
+1381 EAKLLF
-1387 KSESVNERHKKTG
+1387 E
-1400 KYLKGFL
+1400 YLKK
-1407 DNKK
+1407 NKK

>member
-22 PIIPIQSGLNKK
+22 PIIPIQPGLQNK

-65 DFIDENIISLGGF
+65 DFLDENIVSLGGLEF
-78 EISKEQALLL
+78 GDGDGS
-88 ASPIAAA
+88 
-95 QFEKEKNEEAK
+95 
-106 LTFKDFIPKYVT
+106 LTFKDFIPKYIT

-168 KLGRARSYIAGGIA
+168 KLGRSRAYIAGGIA

-215 TNEYDTEMEGRLKNV
+215 TSEYDTEMEGRLKNV

-258 HGIKGFKKMKATND
+258 HGIKGFKRMKATND
-272 LGQRAKIQKETSEV
+272 IGQRAKIQKETSEV
-286 IDDIEKGKKTKRRK
+286 INDIEKGRLTKRRK
-300 KASFEGNA
+300 KAAFEGNA

-337 LNTGAFKNGEEV
+337 VNTGAFKNGTEV

-364 TKEYLENDVLKNELA
+364 TKEYLENDVLKNEAA
-379 EELATLLSRD
+379 EELANLLSRD

-409 ILATKQVLQDLAF
+409 MLATKQVLQDLAV
-422 DYQKVATKYL
+422 DYQKVSGKYL
-432 DEFGDNSSN
+432 DEFGDDVSK

-446 KEEIGLRGKVIAET
+446 KEEIGLRGQVIAET

-471 ARQTQIGRIKVTRS
+471 ARTTQAGRIKVTRS
-485 GGEILEISKIAN
+485 GGEVLEISKIAN

-551 HTINM
+551 HSVNM
-556 LSNSYELFL
+556 LGNAYELFL
-565 KPLEVVAGATL
+565 KPIEVMAGATV
-576 RRDARTIRLGFSQ
+576 RTDMRTFKLGFAQ
-589 YQGMIFQISDT
+589 YQGMVFQISDT

-629 GKAIRPISASAL
+629 GKAVRPISASAL

-647 GNAIDL
+647 GNAVDF
-653 IGKVVELPIRLLMT
+653 IGKVVELPVRFLMT

-672 KQLGYRGRLFAGA
+672 KQLGYRGRLFSGA
-685 IDNTL
+685 VDNTL

-723 NDIAAKALAGAR
+723 NDIAAKALQGAR

-750 IGYAWQKFIEEAP
+750 IGYAWQKFIEQAP
-763 YLRFLTPFVR
+763 YLRPLTPFVR

-788 YGAFTKPMRE
+788 YGAFTKPMRD

-814 QIFGV
+814 QIFGI
-819 SAMTYAGYLT
+819 SAMTYAYHLT
-829 MSNIEDRDGNIYRK
+829 SMDIEDRDGNIYRK

-856 QWEANGWQGYS
+856 QWEANGWQPYS
-867 IADKNKDGSIS
+867 IAQKNEDGSIT

-886 PRFYIFGIMADIAE
+886 PRFYIFGIAADVSE
-900 NADNI
+900 NGDNI

-911 NIAFVAVASAAKGL
+911 NVLFVAVASAAKGL

-948 LEKYV
+948 IEKYL
-953 GRIIGN
+953 GRLVGN
-959 SIPYQAFVNQ
+959 SIPYQAFVGQ
-969 GVPGIIEADKE
+969 GVPGIIEADAE

-994 SYFLSKDEKLEP
+994 SYFLSKDEKLEQ

-1013 EPVVKNPTSIYY
+1013 EPIVKNPTSIYY

-1034 GLTVGPLMVGRKS
+1034 GLTVGPIMVGRKS

-1057 IIRLKRRLSQPK
+1057 IIRLKRRLSQPN

-1095 GKTEVNSQ
+1095 GKTEVNGQ

-1112 IESTDYEF
+1112 IESVNYEF
-1120 AQEGNENNR
+1120 AQEGDENNR

-1147 EQDMIEEYD
+1147 KQDMIEEYD

-1189 KEGSFLFNLIGKAEA
+1189 KEKDSFSFNLFSRAEA
-1204 AEVDIESTVNE
+1204 AEVDIELV
-1215 KKILENNSNKFK
+1215 KYK
-1227 NVNIDFIKKQEGGD
+1227 NVNMDFIEDREGF
-1241 SLKGYIVKG
+1241 KIIGYVPDAEG
-1250 FDKSGVTVGVGF
+1250 SKSGVTIASGF
-1262 DLGQYNAGEL
+1262 DLGARKL
-1272 SDLPDSILNKL
+1272 SDLNGLPEEIINKL
-1283 KPYLGLK
+1283 EPYLGLK
-1290 GKNAKKRLDEIPL
+1290 GNEAISKAKQL
-1303 KITQK
+1303 KITR
-1308 ESDIINK
+1308 EEGRIINK
-1315 VIKTKIL
+1315 FAKKESLQKLEKKWNKDSEIK
-1322 TILKKDWEKSSSQIP
+1322 
-1337 FDELSTEQATAV
+1337 FNELSTEQATVLASV
-1349 ANIAFQYGNA
+1349 AFQYGS
-1359 GILSFD
+1359 SFKRKDGTQMNFYKLALDNDWQGVYDELVD
-1365 FWDYATK
+1365 FGDRYPTRR
-1372 NEWDKVYKE
+1372 KE
-1381 LMDFKD
+1381 EAKLLF
-1387 KSESVNERHKKTG
+1387 E
-1400 KYLKGFL
+1400 YLKK
-1407 DNKK
+1407 NKK

>member
-1 MTTQLSPEVL
+1 MATQLSSEVL

-55 GVINSVEAQG
+55 GIINSIEAQG
-65 DFIDENIISLGGF
+65 DFIDENIVSLGGLEF
-78 EISKEQALLL
+78 GDKDGS
-88 ASPIAAA
+88 
-95 QFEKEKNEEAK
+95 

-155 GFAGPSKFLKGYP
+155 GFAGPAKFLKGYN
-168 KLGRARSYIAGGIA
+168 KLGRSRSYIAGAIA

-203 PVFDNAVTQYLA
+203 PVFNNAVTQYLA
-215 TNEYDTEMEGRLKNV
+215 TSEYDTEMEGRLKNV

-243 ATGLRATPKTAEKIY
+243 ATGLKGTPKTAEKIFY
-258 HGIKGFKKMKATND
+258 GIKGFKKMKATND
-272 LGQRAKIQKETSEV
+272 IGQRTKIQKETSEV
-286 IDDIEKGKKTKRRK
+286 INDVEKGRITKRRK
-300 KASFEGNA
+300 KASFEGHA

-332 WISRV
+332 WISKV
-337 LNTGAFKNGEEV
+337 INTGAFKNGQEV

-364 TKEYLENDVLKNELA
+364 TKEYLENDVLKNEAA
-379 EELATLLSRD
+379 EELAKLLSRD

-409 ILATKQVLQDLAF
+409 MLATKQVLQDLAV
-422 DYQKVATKYL
+422 DYQKVSTKYL
-432 DEFGDNSSN
+432 DQFGDNVSK

-446 KEEIGLRGKVIAET
+446 KEEIALRGQVIAET

-471 ARQTQIGRIKVTRS
+471 ARTTQAGRIKVTRS
-485 GGEILEISKIAN
+485 GGKILEIAKIVN

-533 IEAFNSLFI
+533 IEAFNSVFI

-565 KPLEVVAGATL
+565 KPIEVIAGATV
-576 RRDARTIRLGFSQ
+576 RGDMKTIRLGFAQ

-600 FKAIRTALKQG
+600 FKAIRIALKQG

-621 QDNLQIVD
+621 QDNLQIID
-629 GKAIRPISASAL
+629 GKAVRPISASAL

-647 GNAIDL
+647 GNAIDF
-653 IGKVVELPIRLLMT
+653 IGKIIELPVRLLMT

-672 KQLGYRGRLFAGA
+672 KQLGYRGRLFSGA

-750 IGYAWQKFIEEAP
+750 IGYAWQKFIEQAP

-788 YGAFTKPMRE
+788 LGAFTKPMRD
-798 AWNTGDPRA
+798 AWNTADPRA

-814 QIFGV
+814 QIFGI
-819 SAMTYAGYLT
+819 SAMTYASYLA
-829 MSNIEDRDGNIYRK
+829 MSDIEDRDGNIYRK
-843 ITGAG
+843 ITGGG

-856 QWEANGWQGYS
+856 QWEANGWQPYS
-867 IADKNKDGSIS
+867 IAEKNEDGTIT

-886 PRFYIFGIMADIAE
+886 PRFYIFGIMADIFE
-900 NADNI
+900 NHDNI

-911 NIAFVAVASAAKGL
+911 NIAFVAITSAAKGL
-925 LNKAYMRGLA
+925 LNKAYMKGIS

-948 LEKYV
+948 IEKYL
-953 GRIIGN
+953 GRVVGN
-959 SIPYQAFVNQ
+959 SIPYQAFIGQ
-969 GVPGIIEADKE
+969 GVPGIIEADAE

-1013 EPVVKNPTSIYY
+1013 EPIVKNPTSIYY

-1057 IIRLKRRLSQPK
+1057 IMRLKRRLTQPK
-1069 KNIGNIDLTE
+1069 KNIGTIDLTE

-1095 GKTEVNSQ
+1095 GKTEINGQ

-1112 IESTDYEF
+1112 IESTNYEF
-1120 AQEGNENNR
+1120 AQEGDENNR

-1138 VFNAFKRQA
+1138 VFNSFKRQA
-1147 EQDMIEEYD
+1147 REDMIEEYD
-1156 LSDAIQQEKEQEYS
+1156 LSDAIIQEKEQEYD
-1170 LREPSYDT
+1170 LKKPSYDT

-1189 KEGSFLFNLIGKAEA
+1189 KERDSFLFNLFNKAEA
-1204 AEVDIESTVNE
+1204 AEVDIESTEADIELV
-1215 KKILENNSNKFK
+1215 KYK
-1227 NVNIDFIKKQEGGD
+1227 NVDMDFIEDREGFEII
-1241 SLKGYIVKG
+1241 GYVPHAEG
-1250 FDKSGVTVGVGF
+1250 SKSGVTIASGF
-1262 DLGQYNAGEL
+1262 DLGARKL
-1272 SDLPDSILNKL
+1272 SDLNGLPEEIINKL
-1283 KPYLGLK
+1283 EPYLGLK
-1290 GKNAKKRLDEIPL
+1290 GNEAISKAKQL
-1303 KITQK
+1303 KITR
-1308 ESDIINK
+1308 EEGRIINK
-1315 VIKTKIL
+1315 FAKKESLQKLEKKWNKDSKIK
-1322 TILKKDWEKSSSQIP
+1322 
-1337 FDELSTEQATAV
+1337 FNELSIEQATVLASV
-1349 ANIAFQYGNA
+1349 AFQYGS
-1359 GILSFD
+1359 SFKRKD
-1365 FWDYATK
+1365 GTQMNFYKLALDNDWQG
-1372 NEWDKVYKE
+1372 VYDE
-1381 LMDFKD
+1381 LMDFGDFYPTRRKEEA
-1387 KSESVNERHKKTG
+1387 KLLFE
-1400 KYLKGFL
+1400 YLKK
-1407 DNKK
+1407 NKKWIKSRK

>member
-22 PIIPIQSGLNKK
+22 PIIPIQPGLQNK

-65 DFIDENIISLGGF
+65 DFLDENIVSLGGLEF
-78 EISKEQALLL
+78 GDGDGS
-88 ASPIAAA
+88 
-95 QFEKEKNEEAK
+95 

-168 KLGRARSYIAGGIA
+168 KLGRSRSYIAGAIA

-203 PVFDNAVTQYLA
+203 PVFNNAVTQYLA
-215 TNEYDTEMEGRLKNV
+215 TSEYDTEMEGRLKNV

-258 HGIKGFKKMKATND
+258 HGIKGFKRMKATND

-286 IDDIEKGKKTKRRK
+286 INDIEKGKLTKRRK
-300 KASFEGNA
+300 KAAFEGNA

-337 LNTGAFKNGEEV
+337 VNTGAFKNGTEV

-364 TKEYLENDVLKNELA
+364 TKEYLENDVLKNEAA
-379 EELATLLSRD
+379 EELANLLSRD

-409 ILATKQVLQDLAF
+409 MLATKQVLQDLAV
-422 DYQKVATKYL
+422 DYQKVSGKYL
-432 DEFGDNSSN
+432 DQFGDDVSK

-446 KEEIGLRGKVIAET
+446 KEEIGLRGQVIAET

-471 ARQTQIGRIKVTRS
+471 ARTTQAGRIKVTRS

-551 HTINM
+551 QSVNM
-556 LSNSYELFL
+556 LGNAYELFL
-565 KPLEVVAGATL
+565 KPVEVMAGATL
-576 RRDARTIRLGFSQ
+576 RRDARTRRLGFAQ
-589 YQGMIFQISDT
+589 YEGMIFQISDT
-600 FKAIRTALKQG
+600 FKSIRTALKQG

-629 GKAIRPISASAL
+629 GKAVRPISASAL

-647 GNAIDL
+647 GNAIDF
-653 IGKVVELPIRLLMT
+653 IGKVVELPVRLLMT

-672 KQLGYRGRLFAGA
+672 KQLGYRGRLYSGA
-685 IDNTL
+685 VDNTL
-690 ELGLDVGSKEG
+690 ELGLDVSSKEG

-750 IGYAWQKFIEEAP
+750 IGYAWQKFIEQAP

-773 TPTNLWRQFETRIPV
+773 TPTNLWRQFEMRIPV
-788 YGAFTKPMRE
+788 YGAFTKPMRD

-814 QIFGV
+814 QIFGI
-819 SAMTYAGYLT
+819 SAMTYAYHLT
-829 MSNIEDRDGNIYRK
+829 SMDIEDRDGNIYRK

-856 QWEANGWQGYS
+856 QWEANGWQPYS
-867 IADKNKDGSIS
+867 IAQKNKDGSIT

-911 NIAFVAVASAAKGL
+911 NVAFVAIASAAKGL

-935 DAYEVASSDEPGK
+935 DAYEVASSDEPDK
-948 LEKYV
+948 IEKYL
-953 GRIIGN
+953 GRVVGN
-959 SIPYQAFVNQ
+959 SIPYQAFIGQ
-969 GVPGIIEADKE
+969 GVPGIIEADAE

-1013 EPVVKNPTSIYY
+1013 EPIVKNPTSIYY

-1034 GLTVGPLMVGRKS
+1034 GLTVGPIMVGRKS

-1057 IIRLKRRLSQPK
+1057 IMRLKRRLSQPN

-1095 GKTEVNSQ
+1095 GKTEVNGQ

-1120 AQEGNENNR
+1120 AQEGDENNR

-1147 EQDMIEEYD
+1147 REDMIEEYD
-1156 LSDAIQQEKEQEYS
+1156 LSDAIIQEKEQEYS

-1189 KEGSFLFNLIGKAEA
+1189 KEKDSFSFNLFSKAQA
-1204 AEVDIESTVNE
+1204 AEIDIESTEADIELV
-1215 KKILENNSNKFK
+1215 KYK
-1227 NVNIDFIKKQEGGD
+1227 NVDMDFIEDREGF
-1241 SLKGYIVKG
+1241 KIIGYVPDAEG
-1250 FDKSGVTVGVGF
+1250 SKSGVTIASGF
-1262 DLGQYNAGEL
+1262 DLGARKL
-1272 SDLPDSILNKL
+1272 SDLNGLPEEIINKL
-1283 KPYLGLK
+1283 EPYLGLK
-1290 GKNAKKRLDEIPL
+1290 GNEAISKAKQL
-1303 KITQK
+1303 KITR
-1308 ESDIINK
+1308 EEGRIINK
-1315 VIKTKIL
+1315 FAKKESLQKLEKKWNKDSKIK
-1322 TILKKDWEKSSSQIP
+1322 
-1337 FDELSTEQATAV
+1337 FNELSIEQATVLASV
-1349 ANIAFQYGNA
+1349 AFQYGS
-1359 GILSFD
+1359 SFKRKD
-1365 FWDYATK
+1365 GTQMNFYKLALDNDWQG
-1372 NEWDKVYKE
+1372 VYDE
-1381 LMDFKD
+1381 LMDFGDRYPTRRKEEA
-1387 KSESVNERHKKTG
+1387 KLLFE
-1400 KYLKGFL
+1400 YLKK
-1407 DNKK
+1407 NKKWIKSRK

>member
-1 MTTQLSPEVL
+1 MATQLSSEVL

-34 PDEKDFNWWNVLDDM
+34 PDEKDFNWWSVLDDM

-65 DFIDENIISLGGF
+65 DFIDENIISLGGLEF
-78 EISKEQALLL
+78 GDGDGS
-88 ASPIAAA
+88 
-95 QFEKEKNEEAK
+95 

-155 GFAGPSKFLKGYP
+155 GFAGPAKFLKGYN
-168 KLGRARSYIAGGIA
+168 KLGRSRSYIAGAIA

-203 PVFDNAVTQYLA
+203 PVFNNAVTQYLA
-215 TNEYDTEMEGRLKNV
+215 TSEYDTEMEGRLKNV

-243 ATGLRATPKTAEKIY
+243 ATGLKGTPKTAEKIFY
-258 HGIKGFKKMKATND
+258 GIKGFKKMKATND
-272 LGQRAKIQKETSEV
+272 IGQRTKIQKETSEV
-286 IDDIEKGKKTKRRK
+286 INDVEKGRITKRRK
-300 KASFEGNA
+300 KASFEGHA

-332 WISRV
+332 WISKV
-337 LNTGAFKNGEEV
+337 INTGAFKNGQEV

-364 TKEYLENDVLKNELA
+364 TKEYLENDVLKNEAA
-379 EELATLLSRD
+379 EELAKLLSRD

-409 ILATKQVLQDLAF
+409 MLATKQVLQDLAV
-422 DYQKVATKYL
+422 DYQKVSTKYL
-432 DEFGDNSSN
+432 DQFGDNVSK

-446 KEEIGLRGKVIAET
+446 KEEIALRGQVIAET

-471 ARQTQIGRIKVTRS
+471 ARTTQAGRIKVTRS
-485 GGEILEISKIAN
+485 GGKILEIAKIVN

-533 IEAFNSLFI
+533 IEAFNSVFI

-565 KPLEVVAGATL
+565 KPIEVIAGATV
-576 RRDARTIRLGFSQ
+576 RGDMKTIRLGFAQ

-600 FKAIRTALKQG
+600 FKAIRIALKQG

-621 QDNLQIVD
+621 QDNLQIID
-629 GKAIRPISASAL
+629 GKAVRPISASAL

-647 GNAIDL
+647 GNAIDF
-653 IGKVVELPIRLLMT
+653 IGKIIELPVRLLMT

-672 KQLGYRGRLFAGA
+672 KQLGYRGRLFSGA

-750 IGYAWQKFIEEAP
+750 IGYAWQKFIEQAP

-788 YGAFTKPMRE
+788 LGAFTKPMRD
-798 AWNTGDPRA
+798 AWNTADPRA

-814 QIFGV
+814 QIFGI
-819 SAMTYAGYLT
+819 SAMTYASYLA
-829 MSNIEDRDGNIYRK
+829 MSDIEDRDGNIYRK
-843 ITGAG
+843 ITGGG

-856 QWEANGWQGYS
+856 QWEANGWQPYS
-867 IADKNKDGSIS
+867 IAEKNEDGTIT

-886 PRFYIFGIMADIAE
+886 PRFYIFGIMADIFE
-900 NADNI
+900 NNDNI

-911 NIAFVAVASAAKGL
+911 NIAFVAVTSAAKGL

-935 DAYEVASSDEPGK
+935 DAYEVASSDEIGK
-948 LEKYV
+948 IEKYL
-953 GRIIGN
+953 GRVVGN
-959 SIPYQAFVNQ
+959 SIPYQAFVGQ

-994 SYFLSKDEKLEP
+994 SYFLTKDEKLEP

-1013 EPVVKNPTSIYY
+1013 EPIVRNPTSIYY
-1025 NPEGGLSYL
+1025 NPGAEGGISYL
-1034 GLTVGPLMVGRKS
+1034 GLTFGPLMVGRKS

-1057 IIRLKRRLSQPK
+1057 IVRLKRRLSQPN

-1079 VKKNNQSAHNY
+1079 IKKNNQSAHNY

-1103 NLYDTLSEV
+1103 NLYDTLLDV

-1120 AQEGNENNR
+1120 AQEGDENNR
-1129 GGKEIIIDN
+1129 GGKEIMIDS

-1156 LSDAIQQEKEQEYS
+1156 LLEAIEQEKEQEYS
-1170 LREPSYDT
+1170 LREPSYDIQ
-1178 EEQKGKEILPR
+1178 EQKGKEILPR
-1189 KEGSFLFNLIGKAEA
+1189 
-1204 AEVDIESTVNE
+1204 
-1215 KKILENNSNKFK
+1215 
-1227 NVNIDFIKKQEGGD
+1227 
-1241 SLKGYIVKG
+1241 
-1250 FDKSGVTVGVGF
+1250 
-1262 DLGQYNAGEL
+1262 
-1272 SDLPDSILNKL
+1272 
-1283 KPYLGLK
+1283 
-1290 GKNAKKRLDEIPL
+1290 R
-1303 KITQK
+1303 
-1308 ESDIINK
+1308 
-1315 VIKTKIL
+1315 
-1322 TILKKDWEKSSSQIP
+1322 
-1337 FDELSTEQATAV
+1337 
-1349 ANIAFQYGNA
+1349 
-1359 GILSFD
+1359 
-1365 FWDYATK
+1365 
-1372 NEWDKVYKE
+1372 
-1381 LMDFKD
+1381 
-1387 KSESVNERHKKTG
+1387 
-1400 KYLKGFL
+1400 
-1407 DNKK
+1407 

>member
-1 MTTQLSPEVL
+1 MK
-11 GILELDEKETK
+11 KETK
-22 PIIPIQSGLNKK
+22 PIIPIQSGLQNK

-65 DFIDENIISLGGF
+65 DFIDENIVSLGGLEF
-78 EISKEQALLL
+78 GDGDGS
-88 ASPIAAA
+88 
-95 QFEKEKNEEAK
+95 

-168 KLGRARSYIAGGIA
+168 KLGRSRAYIAGGIA

-215 TNEYDTEMEGRLKNV
+215 TSEYDTEMEGRLKNV

-258 HGIKGFKKMKATND
+258 HGIKGFKRMKATND

-286 IDDIEKGKKTKRRK
+286 INDIEKGKLTKRRK
-300 KASFEGNA
+300 KASFEGNT

-337 LNTGAFKNGEEV
+337 INTGAFKNGTEV

-364 TKEYLENDVLKNELA
+364 TKEYLENDVLKNEAA
-379 EELATLLSRD
+379 EELANLLSRD

-409 ILATKQVLQDLAF
+409 MLATKQVLQDLAV
-422 DYQKVATKYL
+422 DYQKVSGKYL
-432 DEFGDNSSN
+432 DEFGDNVSK

-446 KEEIGLRGKVIAET
+446 KEEIGLRGQVIAET

-471 ARQTQIGRIKVTRS
+471 ARTTQAGRIKVTRS
-485 GGEILEISKIAN
+485 GGEVLEISKIAN

-551 HTINM
+551 HSVNM
-556 LSNSYELFL
+556 LGNAYELFL
-565 KPLEVVAGATL
+565 KPIEVMAGATV
-576 RRDARTIRLGFSQ
+576 RTDMRTVKLGFAQ
-589 YQGMIFQISDT
+589 YQGMVFQISDT

-629 GKAIRPISASAL
+629 GKAVRPISASAL

-647 GNAIDL
+647 GNAVDF
-653 IGKVVELPIRLLMT
+653 IGKVVELPVRFLMT

-672 KQLGYRGRLFAGA
+672 KQLGYRGRLFSGA
-685 IDNTL
+685 VDNTL

-723 NDIAAKALAGAR
+723 NDIAAKALQGAR

-750 IGYAWQKFIEEAP
+750 IGYAWQKFIEQAP
-763 YLRFLTPFVR
+763 YLRPLTPFVR

-788 YGAFTKPMRE
+788 YGAFTKPMRD

-819 SAMTYAGYLT
+819 SAMTYAYHLT
-829 MSNIEDRDGNIYRK
+829 SMDIEDRDGNIYRK

-856 QWEANGWQGYS
+856 QWEANGWQPYS
-867 IADKNKDGSIS
+867 IAQKNEDGSIT

-886 PRFYIFGIMADIAE
+886 PRFYIFGIAADVSE
-900 NADNI
+900 NGDNI

-911 NIAFVAVASAAKGL
+911 NVLFVAVASAAKGL

-948 LEKYV
+948 IEKYL
-953 GRIIGN
+953 GRLVGN
-959 SIPYQAFVNQ
+959 SIPYQAFVGQ
-969 GVPGIIEADKE
+969 GVPGIIEADAE

-994 SYFLSKDEKLEP
+994 SYFLSKDEKLEQ

-1013 EPVVKNPTSIYY
+1013 EPIVKNPTSIYY

-1034 GLTVGPLMVGRKS
+1034 GLTVGPIMVGRKS

-1057 IIRLKRRLSQPK
+1057 IIRLKRRLSQPN

-1095 GKTEVNSQ
+1095 GKTEVNGQ

-1112 IESTDYEF
+1112 IESVNYEF
-1120 AQEGNENNR
+1120 AQEGDENNR

-1147 EQDMIEEYD
+1147 KQDMIEEYD

-1189 KEGSFLFNLIGKAEA
+1189 KEKDSFSFNLFSKAEA
-1204 AEVDIESTVNE
+1204 AEVDIE
-1215 KKILENNSNKFK
+1215 LNKFQ
-1227 NVNIDFIKKQEGGD
+1227 NVDFNFIEDREGF
-1241 SLKGYIVKG
+1241 KIIGYVPDAEG
-1250 FDKSGVTVGVGF
+1250 SKSGVTIASGF
-1262 DLGQYNAGEL
+1262 DLGARKL
-1272 SDLPDSILNKL
+1272 FDLNGLPEEIINKL
-1283 KPYLGLK
+1283 EPYLGLK
-1290 GKNAKKRLDEIPL
+1290 GNEAISKAKQL
-1303 KITQK
+1303 KITREEGK
-1308 ESDIINK
+1308 IINK
-1315 VIKTKIL
+1315 FAKKESLQKLEKAWKKTTGESFNSL
-1322 TILKKDWEKSSSQIP
+1322 T
-1337 FDELSTEQATAV
+1337 TEQATVV
-1349 ANIAFQYGNA
+1349 ASVAFQYGDLETETPN
-1359 GILSFD
+1359 
-1365 FWDYATK
+1365 FWKYVTSKPPQWQKAYD
-1372 NEWDKVYKE
+1372 E
-1381 LMDFKD
+1381 LMDFGDNYPTRRKEEA
-1387 KSESVNERHKKTG
+1387 KLLF
-1400 KYLKGFL
+1400 KYLKK
-1407 DNKK
+1407 NKK

>member
-22 PIIPIQSGLNKK
+22 PIIPIQPGLQNK

-65 DFIDENIISLGGF
+65 DFLDENIVSLGGLEF
-78 EISKEQALLL
+78 GDGDGS
-88 ASPIAAA
+88 
-95 QFEKEKNEEAK
+95 
-106 LTFKDFIPKYVT
+106 LTFKDFIPKYIT

-168 KLGRARSYIAGGIA
+168 KLGRSRAYIAGGIA

-215 TNEYDTEMEGRLKNV
+215 TSEYDTEMEGRLKNV

-258 HGIKGFKKMKATND
+258 HGIKGFKRMKATND
-272 LGQRAKIQKETSEV
+272 IGQRAKIQKETSEV
-286 IDDIEKGKKTKRRK
+286 INDIEKGRLTKRRK
-300 KASFEGNA
+300 KAAFEGNA

-337 LNTGAFKNGEEV
+337 VNTGAFKNGTEV

-364 TKEYLENDVLKNELA
+364 TKEYLENDVLKNEAA
-379 EELATLLSRD
+379 EELANLLSRD

-409 ILATKQVLQDLAF
+409 MLATKQVLQDLAV
-422 DYQKVATKYL
+422 DYQKVSGKYL
-432 DEFGDNSSN
+432 DEFGDDVSK

-446 KEEIGLRGKVIAET
+446 KEEIGLRGQVIAET

-471 ARQTQIGRIKVTRS
+471 ARTTQAGRIKVTRS
-485 GGEILEISKIAN
+485 GGEVLEISKIAN

-551 HTINM
+551 HSVNM
-556 LSNSYELFL
+556 LGNAYELFL
-565 KPLEVVAGATL
+565 KPIEVMAGATV
-576 RRDARTIRLGFSQ
+576 RTDMRTFKLGFAQ
-589 YQGMIFQISDT
+589 YQGMVFQISDT

-629 GKAIRPISASAL
+629 GKAVRPISASAL

-647 GNAIDL
+647 GNAVDF
-653 IGKVVELPIRLLMT
+653 IGKVVELPVRFLMT

-672 KQLGYRGRLFAGA
+672 KQLGYRGRLFSGA
-685 IDNTL
+685 VDNTL

-723 NDIAAKALAGAR
+723 NDIAAKALQGAR

-750 IGYAWQKFIEEAP
+750 IGYAWQKFIEQAP
-763 YLRFLTPFVR
+763 YLRPLTPFVR

-788 YGAFTKPMRE
+788 YGAFTKPMRD

-814 QIFGV
+814 QIFGI
-819 SAMTYAGYLT
+819 SAMTYAYHLT
-829 MSNIEDRDGNIYRK
+829 SMDIEDRDGNIYRK

-856 QWEANGWQGYS
+856 QWEANGWQPYS
-867 IADKNKDGSIS
+867 IAQKNEDGSIT

-886 PRFYIFGIMADIAE
+886 PRFYIFGIAADVSE
-900 NADNI
+900 NGDNI

-911 NIAFVAVASAAKGL
+911 NVLFVAVASAAKGL

-948 LEKYV
+948 IEKYL
-953 GRIIGN
+953 GRLVGN
-959 SIPYQAFVNQ
+959 SIPYQAFVGQ
-969 GVPGIIEADKE
+969 GVPGIIEADAE

-994 SYFLSKDEKLEP
+994 SYFLSKDEKLEK
-1006 RRDILTG
+1006 RIDILTG
-1013 EPVVKNPTSIYY
+1013 EPIVKNPTSIYY

-1034 GLTVGPLMVGRKS
+1034 GLTVGPIMVGRKS

-1057 IIRLKRRLSQPK
+1057 IIRLKRRLSQPN

-1095 GKTEVNSQ
+1095 GKTEVNGQ

-1112 IESTDYEF
+1112 IESVNYEF
-1120 AQEGNENNR
+1120 AQEGDENNR

-1147 EQDMIEEYD
+1147 KQDMIEEYD

-1189 KEGSFLFNLIGKAEA
+1189 KEKDSFSFNLFSRAEA
-1204 AEVDIESTVNE
+1204 AEVDIELV
-1215 KKILENNSNKFK
+1215 KYK
-1227 NVNIDFIKKQEGGD
+1227 NVNMDFIEDREGF
-1241 SLKGYIVKG
+1241 KIIGYVPDAEG
-1250 FDKSGVTVGVGF
+1250 SKSGVTIASGF
-1262 DLGQYNAGEL
+1262 DLGARKL
-1272 SDLPDSILNKL
+1272 SDLNGLPEEIINKL
-1283 KPYLGLK
+1283 EPYLGLK
-1290 GKNAKKRLDEIPL
+1290 GNEAISKAKQL
-1303 KITQK
+1303 KITR
-1308 ESDIINK
+1308 EEGRIINK
-1315 VIKTKIL
+1315 FAKKESLQKLEKKWNKDSEIK
-1322 TILKKDWEKSSSQIP
+1322 
-1337 FDELSTEQATAV
+1337 FNELSTEQATVLASV
-1349 ANIAFQYGNA
+1349 AFQYGS
-1359 GILSFD
+1359 SFKRKDGTQMNFYKLALDNDWQGVYDELVD
-1365 FWDYATK
+1365 FGDRYPTRR
-1372 NEWDKVYKE
+1372 KE
-1381 LMDFKD
+1381 EAKLLF
-1387 KSESVNERHKKTG
+1387 E
-1400 KYLKGFL
+1400 YLKK
-1407 DNKK
+1407 NKK